1 MGFLGIKFKSK
12 NQAPRKPHVA
22 ADDLVS
28 NSRFRGIYGLCEGEI
43 YGLADGAKSIRL
55 DGTPIVNSS
64 GQPNFAGVNYEFRTG
79 TVQQEYIKGFA
90 SVENEINIGVEL
102 RHDRPFVRQINNAE
116 LSAVR
121 VRLNFNSLRQQH
133 DNGDIT
139 GYAIE
144 YAIDLQVE
152 GGTYQEV
159 LKNTVRGKA
168 SSGFKKSHRIDL
180 PKGKRWTLRVRRIT
194 PNRNSELIADTTTID
209 AITEIIDAKLRY
221 PCTALLGLS
230 YDAKTFNNIAKVAVR
245 LKGSIIR
252 VPSNYNPETRTYNGL
267 WDGAFKKAYSNN
279 PAWVFYD
286 VCTHERYG
294 LGNQLAGMVD
304 KWRLYQIGQYCD
316 ELVDDGKGGKEP
328 RFTVNVYLQK
338 DEEAYR
344 VLQSLASV
352 FRGMNFW
359 DGQNVIVDSDTPKD
373 AVYTFTPAN
382 VVGGEFNYSGTRA
395 RDRHNIA
402 KVAWDNPDND
412 FKTEYEFVKDEAG
425 IAKYGIH
432 QLELNAFGCTSQ
444 GQAQRAGLWAL
455 KSEQLE
461 TRSVTFKTGLQGF
474 IPQVGQV
481 INIADNVFAGRAIS
495 GRIIAVNG
503 KQITLDRPAG
513 KVGDTFTA
521 NHDGIKTAKIILVK
535 NSTITLDKSLDLGTS
550 DVWAIISDDLKLMQ
564 FKVLAVKQN
573 DDSTFEINALQ
584 HEPQKYQA
592 IDSGANI
599 TQATLSV
606 LQATLIEP
614 PSSVTLTSQNR
625 THQGQNMTTLTIA
638 WSQVVGAVAY
648 LVQWRK
654 DDGNW
659 QTLPPVSGQSVDID
673 GVYQGR
679 YLAQVIAVDAFDNQS
694 LAAISPLTP
703 INGKQ
708 GRPPKPTAIS
718 ASGGLF
724 SMAVSW
730 THAKGSED
738 ANYTEVQVS
747 PDGRSNI
754 ATLGQFAYPTNKHEI
769 TGLQGNLTQ
778 FYRARIVDKLGNAS
792 DWTAWASGTT
802 SANAGKLLDMLGG
815 QISQSQLAQSLS
827 TQITKIGTI
836 ETQSNTAKTA
846 ADQLR
851 SALANAQRT
860 LDQASQSINTE
871 RTRISGAIRDIN
883 ALQADKNAKT
893 QELVNLKNTVGGHTT
908 SLRDLLVTTGDLSQR
923 YTQLKTQT
931 DKGAGE
937 ITTIKQ
943 TQSGQATEISTLKA
957 SSNNANTQIQALN
970 QSIANEREARSTA
983 ISGLNSRFDTLA
995 IGGRNLLLAT
1005 SNMTNTH
1012 LWQFNKH
1019 ANQTQTE
1026 LPRTDSTLTL
1036 KSNNQAW
1043 VLYYQGSD
1051 RNAVLADELVGGQT
1065 YILSFEAR
1073 VSTTAEGYI
1082 RAFLRQIYQGGGDN
1096 TNLFFTAKQAGVWER
1111 FSRTFVL
1118 QAKHANH
1125 LFWQFIM
1132 EINSTT
1138 AGQFEFRKLKLER
1151 GTIATDWTPAP
1162 EDTEQ
1167 DFAQTNASMN
1177 TMRETLT
1184 NADKALSQR
1193 IDTMDSEYKAAD
1205 QQTSAKLGQLEKTIS
1220 DKDGSTAQRISQ
1232 LQAEYSALNAR
1243 TDWRIIE
1250 QQTDL
1255 NTLKEQGKYF
1265 IKAANNP
1272 NAPANN
1278 WLYVE
1283 VDVGL
1288 SNKRIKQTVWIDNQA
1303 HQRYIRLW
1311 IESRWSDWEQ
1321 TPSFADVANKAS
1333 QAALTAEQ
1341 NARAAADRAHA
1352 ESLRQL
1358 NSRVDGN
1365 ASRITTV
1372 ERTANDTKQALAVA
1386 QSQLS
1391 ASYTN
1396 LDNKVNNLSI
1406 GGRNLLPN
1414 TRLMGGAW
1422 QVASHDGRT
1431 QKHHD
1436 GEMVRIAGNTQD
1448 WKHLAIYIDKAKA
1461 LEWLGTS
1468 RDFVLSVSI
1477 RRVSQTPNKLISLAL
1492 RKGLTRGFS
1501 DNQLGGNVNPT
1512 NQWTRY
1518 SIKGTITPDD
1528 LQYLYV
1534 RFEWWDDSEYEFK
1547 HPKLEFGTIATD
1559 YTPAP
1564 EDNDALIDE
1573 FKQVQAT
1580 KEGAIAQ
1587 KLSTLQTT
1595 VNGQTASIEQHAQSL
1610 NGLQAQW
1617 TLKMQT
1623 GGVVGGIGLAGNNG
1637 VIDFAINANKFYIAP
1652 PTGGKGDTPF
1662 VVLTS
1667 PQVINGVRVPS
1678 GTYIKSAFIQ
1688 DGSIDIAKINK
1699 ASINSLSAL
1708 SANIGHFKSAQ
1719 SGARLEIKDSVL
1731 LVYDA
1736 NNTLRVRLGLW

>member
-12 NQAPRKPHVA
+12 NQAPRKPHIA

-28 NSRFRGIYGLCEGEI
+28 NSRFKGIYGLCEGEI

-152 GGTYQEV
+152 GGAYQEV

-245 LKGSIIR
+245 LKGAIIR

-294 LGNQLAGMVD
+294 LGNQLASMVD

-495 GRIIAVNG
+495 GRIVAVNG

-521 NHDGIKTAKIILVK
+521 NHDGIKTAKIVLVK
-535 NSTITLDKSLDLGTS
+535 NSTITLDKSLDLAIS

-573 DDSTFEINALQ
+573 DDNIFEINALQ

-625 THQGQNMTTLTIA
+625 THQGQNLTTLTIA
-638 WSQVVGAVAY
+638 WAQVVGAAAY

-679 YLAQVIAVDAFDNQS
+679 YLAQVIAIDAFDNQS

-724 SMAVSW
+724 SMVVSW

-827 TQITKIGTI
+827 TQIAKIGTI

-851 SALANAQRT
+851 SALASAQQT

-893 QELVNLKNTVGGHTT
+893 QELVNLKNTVGGHTM
-908 SLRDLLVTTGDLSQR
+908 SLQDLLVTTGDISQR

-931 DKGAGE
+931 DKSAGE
-937 ITTIKQ
+937 ITAVKQ
-943 TQSGQATEISTLKA
+943 TQAGQATEINTLKA
-957 SSNNANTQIQALN
+957 SSNNANAQIQALN
-970 QSIANEREARSTA
+970 QTIANEKEARSIA

-995 IGGRNLLLAT
+995 IGGRNLLVDSDFKRGKWLFAGHNNQVTHRINNGVLTLGGSLAYWKHAKLTSGTSELNDVLQVGETYTLSVWARSTQGRKYVLISIRNWKDGQFSENIAKREQVGETWQRISVTGVYRQTPHNGQYLDVLLEHGEIGEVEFKQPQLERGSVATDWTPAPEDTEQDFAQTNANMNTLRETLTNADKALSQRIDTMDSEYKAADRQTSAKLGQLEKTVSDKDGATAQRISQLQAEYNALNASKASQAALTAEQNARAEADRAHAESLRQLNSRVDGNASRITTVERTANDTKQALAT
-1005 SNMTNTH
+1005 AHSQLSASYTNLDNKVNNLSIGGRNLLLATGNMTNTH
-1012 LWQFNKH
+1012 LWQFVKD
-1019 ANQTQTE
+1019 ADQTQVE
-1026 LPRTDSTLTL
+1026 LPRTSNTLTI

-1051 RNAVLADELVGGQT
+1051 RNAVLANELLGGET
-1065 YILSFEAR
+1065 YTLSFEAR

-1096 TNLFFTAKQAGVWER
+1096 TNLFFTAKQSGVWER

-1125 LFWQFIM
+1125 LLWQFIM
-1132 EINSTT
+1132 EINSATV
-1138 AGQFEFRKLKLER
+1138 GQFEFRKLKLER
-1151 GTIATDWTPAP
+1151 GTIP
-1162 EDTEQ
+1162 
-1167 DFAQTNASMN
+1167 
-1177 TMRETLT
+1177 
-1184 NADKALSQR
+1184 
-1193 IDTMDSEYKAAD
+1193 
-1205 QQTSAKLGQLEKTIS
+1205 
-1220 DKDGSTAQRISQ
+1220 
-1232 LQAEYSALNAR
+1232 
-1243 TDWRIIE
+1243 
-1250 QQTDL
+1250 
-1255 NTLKEQGKYF
+1255 
-1265 IKAANNP
+1265 
-1272 NAPANN
+1272 
-1278 WLYVE
+1278 
-1283 VDVGL
+1283 
-1288 SNKRIKQTVWIDNQA
+1288 
-1303 HQRYIRLW
+1303 
-1311 IESRWSDWEQ
+1311 
-1321 TPSFADVANKAS
+1321 
-1333 QAALTAEQ
+1333 
-1341 NARAAADRAHA
+1341 
-1352 ESLRQL
+1352 
-1358 NSRVDGN
+1358 
-1365 ASRITTV
+1365 
-1372 ERTANDTKQALAVA
+1372 
-1386 QSQLS
+1386 
-1391 ASYTN
+1391 
-1396 LDNKVNNLSI
+1396 
-1406 GGRNLLPN
+1406 
-1414 TRLMGGAW
+1414 
-1422 QVASHDGRT
+1422 
-1431 QKHHD
+1431 
-1436 GEMVRIAGNTQD
+1436 
-1448 WKHLAIYIDKAKA
+1448 
-1461 LEWLGTS
+1461 
-1468 RDFVLSVSI
+1468 
-1477 RRVSQTPNKLISLAL
+1477 
-1492 RKGLTRGFS
+1492 
-1501 DNQLGGNVNPT
+1501 
-1512 NQWTRY
+1512 
-1518 SIKGTITPDD
+1518 
-1528 LQYLYV
+1528 
-1534 RFEWWDDSEYEFK
+1534 
-1547 HPKLEFGTIATD
+1547 TD

-1573 FKQVQAT
+1573 FRQAQAT
-1580 KEGAIAQ
+1580 KDGAIAQ
-1587 KLSTLQTT
+1587 TVKTLQTT
-1595 VNGQTASIEQHAQSL
+1595 VNGQTASIEQHTQSL

-1652 PTGGKGDTPF
+1652 PTGGKGITPF
-1662 VVLTS
+1662 LVLTS
-1667 PQVINGVRVPS
+1667 PQVINGVRVPA

-1708 SANIGHFKSAQ
+1708 SANIGHFKSAEQ
-1719 SGARLEIKDSVL
+1719 GARLEIKDSVL

>member
-1 MGFLGIKFKSK
+1 MQIKGFKKTAGKERRPI
-12 NQAPRKPHVA
+12 VA
-22 ADDLVS
+22 KDTIANTSMVKIL
-28 NSRFRGIYGLCEGEI
+28 YGLSEGEI

-64 GQPNFAGVNYEFRTG
+64 GQPNFAGVRYEFRSG
-79 TVQQEYIKGFA
+79 TNDQTHIAGFS
-90 SVENEINIGVEL
+90 SVENEINVNVEL
-102 RHDRPFVRQINNAE
+102 RHDRPFVKQIKGAE
-116 LSAVR
+116 LSAFR
-121 VRLNFNSLRQQH
+121 IRLSFGRIAKQES
-133 DNGDIT
+133 NGDI
-139 GYAIE
+139 GAYRID
-144 YAIDLQVE
+144 YAIDVQTE
-152 GGTYQEV
+152 NGAYNEV
-159 LKNTVRGKA
+159 LKTYIHDKTSQGY
-168 SSGFKKSHRIDL
+168 KKSHRIDL
-180 PKGKRWTLRVRRIT
+180 PKGKKWQVRVRRLTENANNDMIG
-194 PNRNSELIADTTTID
+194 DTMHVE

-221 PCTALLGLS
+221 PNTALLGLE
-230 YDAKTFNNIAKVAVR
+230 YDAKTFSNIAKVAAR
-245 LKGSIIR
+245 LKGMIIR
-252 VPSNYNPETRTYNGL
+252 VPSNYNPETREYIGL
-267 WDGAFKKAYSNN
+267 WDGAFKMAYSNN

-286 VCTHERYG
+286 ICTAKRYG
-294 LGNQLAGMVD
+294 LGSRLDGQMVD
-304 KWRLYQIGQYCD
+304 KWSLYRLGQYCD
-316 ELVDDGKGGKEP
+316 EKVSDGKGGQEP
-328 RFTVNVYLQK
+328 RFTCNVYLQNK
-338 DEEAYR
+338 MDAYE
-344 VLQSLASV
+344 VLQNLAGI
-352 FRGMNFW
+352 FRALSYW
-359 DGQNVIVDSDTPKD
+359 DGQKVVVDGDFPKD
-373 AVYTFTPAN
+373 AVYTFARAN
-382 VVGGEFNYSGTRA
+382 VINGHFSYTGTRD
-395 RDRHNIA
+395 RDRHTVA
-402 KVAWDNPDND
+402 KVAWDNPEND
-412 FKTEYEFVKDEAG
+412 FKTEYEIVKNDMA
-425 IAKYGIH
+425 IAKRGIKT
-432 QLELNAFGCTSQ
+432 LDLSAFGCTSQ
-444 GQAQRAGLWAL
+444 GQAQRAGRWAL
-455 KSEQLE
+455 MAESLE
-461 TRSVTFKTGLQGF
+461 TRQVSFSVGLDGF
-474 IPQVGQV
+474 IPQIGDV
-481 INIADNVFAGRAIS
+481 INVSDELFAGRANG
-495 GRIIAVNG
+495 GRIIAING
-503 KQITLDRPAG
+503 KVITVDRTINKTVQA
-513 KVGDTFTA
+513 GDTLVINGTNGKAEYRQVTA
-521 NHDGIKTAKIILVK
+521 INNDKITVIAPFEFASVEH
-535 NSTITLDKSLDLGTS
+535 IWSLDSADLRLMKFRVIRIGQRDEGSFDIT
-550 DVWAIISDDLKLMQ
+550 AIQ
-564 FKVLAVKQN
+564 Y
-573 DDSTFEINALQ
+573 
-584 HEPQKYQA
+584 EPQKYKAVDEDTDVRPTA
-592 IDSGANI
+592 IS
-599 TQATLSV
+599 
-606 LQATLIEP
+606 LIEP
-614 PSSVTLTSQNR
+614 DTIKAPTNVLLSSKQR
-625 THQGQNMTTLTIA
+625 IEQGQTVTTLTIS
-638 WSQVVGAVAY
+638 WGQVAGATSY
-648 LVQWRK
+648 IVQWRK
-654 DDGNW
+654 SDGVW
-659 QTLPPVSGQSVDID
+659 QTVTVGNTSLDID
-673 GVYQGR
+673 GIYAGSYQAR
-679 YLAQVIAVDAFDNQS
+679 VAAVSAFDDASTYTNS
-694 LAAISPLTP
+694 TLTTIS
-703 INGKQ
+703 GKQ

-724 SMAVSW
+724 SMVVSW

-792 DWTAWASGTT
+792 DWTAWVSGTT

-815 QISQSQLAQSLS
+815 QISQNQLAQSLS
-827 TQITKIGTI
+827 AQIAKIGTI

-860 LDQASQSINTE
+860 LDQASQNINTE

-1162 EDTEQ
+1162 EDTKQ

-1177 TMRETLT
+1177 TLRETLT

-1205 QQTSAKLGQLEKTIS
+1205 RQTSAKLGQLEKTIS

-1232 LQAEYSALNAR
+1232 LQAEYNALNAS
-1243 TDWRIIE
+1243 
-1250 QQTDL
+1250 
-1255 NTLKEQGKYF
+1255 
-1265 IKAANNP
+1265 KA
-1272 NAPANN
+1272 
-1278 WLYVE
+1278 
-1283 VDVGL
+1283 
-1288 SNKRIKQTVWIDNQA
+1288 T
-1303 HQRYIRLW
+1303 
-1311 IESRWSDWEQ
+1311 
-1321 TPSFADVANKAS
+1321 

-1372 ERTANDTKQALAVA
+1372 ERTANDTKQALATA
-1386 QSQLS
+1386 HSQLS

-1422 QVASHDGRT
+1422 QVASHNGQT

-1492 RKGLTRGFS
+1492 RKGLTRGFN
-1501 DNQLGGNVNPT
+1501 DNQLGSNVNPT
-1512 NQWTRY
+1512 NQWARY

-1573 FKQVQAT
+1573 FRQAQAT
-1580 KEGAIAQ
+1580 KDGAIAQ
-1587 KLSTLQTT
+1587 TVKTLQTT

-1652 PTGGKGDTPF
+1652 PTGGKGVTPF

-1667 PQVINGVRVPS
+1667 PQMLNGVRVPA

-1719 SGARLEIKDSVL
+1719 TGARLEIKDSVL

>member
-12 NQAPRKPHVA
+12 NQAPRKPHIA

-28 NSRFRGIYGLCEGEI
+28 NSRFKGIYGLCEGEI

-152 GGTYQEV
+152 GGAYQEV

-245 LKGSIIR
+245 LKGAIIR

-294 LGNQLAGMVD
+294 LGNQLASMVD

-495 GRIIAVNG
+495 GRIVAIDG

-521 NHDGIKTAKIILVK
+521 NHYGIKTAKIVLVK
-535 NSTITLDKSLDLGTS
+535 NSTITLDKSLDLAIS

-573 DDSTFEINALQ
+573 DDNIFEINALQ

-625 THQGQNMTTLTIA
+625 THQGQNLTTLTIA
-638 WSQVVGAVAY
+638 WAQVVGAAAY

-679 YLAQVIAVDAFDNQS
+679 YLAQVIAIDAFDNQS

-724 SMAVSW
+724 SMVVSW

-827 TQITKIGTI
+827 TQIAKIGTI

-851 SALANAQRT
+851 SALASAQQT

-893 QELVNLKNTVGGHTT
+893 QELVNLKNTVGGHTM
-908 SLRDLLVTTGDLSQR
+908 SLQDLLVTTGDISQR

-931 DKGAGE
+931 DKSAGE
-937 ITTIKQ
+937 ITAVKQ
-943 TQSGQATEISTLKA
+943 TQAGQATEINTLKA
-957 SSNNANTQIQALN
+957 SSNNANAQIQALN
-970 QSIANEREARSTA
+970 QTIANEKEARSIA

-995 IGGRNLLLAT
+995 IGGRNLLVDSDFKRGKWLFAGHNNQVTHRINNGVLTLGGSLAYWKHAKLTSGTSELNDVLQVGETYTLSVWARSTQGRKYVLISIRNWKDGQFSENIAKREQVGETWQRISVTGVYRQTPHNGQYLDVLLEHGEIGEVEFKQPQLERGSVATDWTPAPEDTEQDFAQTNANMNTLRETLTNADKALSQRIDTMDSEYKAADRQTSAKLGQLEKTVSDKDGATAQRISQLQAEYNALNASKASQAALTAEQNARAEADRAHAESLRQLNSRVDGNASRITTVERTANDTKQALAT
-1005 SNMTNTH
+1005 AHSQLSASYTNLDNKVNNLSIGGRNLLLATGNMTNTH
-1012 LWQFNKH
+1012 LWQFVKD
-1019 ANQTQTE
+1019 ADQTQVE
-1026 LPRTDSTLTL
+1026 LPRTSNTLTI

-1051 RNAVLADELVGGQT
+1051 RNAVLANELLGGET
-1065 YILSFEAR
+1065 YTLSFEAR

-1096 TNLFFTAKQAGVWER
+1096 TNLFFTAKQSGVWER

-1125 LFWQFIM
+1125 LLWQFIM
-1132 EINSTT
+1132 EINSATV
-1138 AGQFEFRKLKLER
+1138 GQFEFRKLKLER
-1151 GTIATDWTPAP
+1151 GTIP
-1162 EDTEQ
+1162 
-1167 DFAQTNASMN
+1167 
-1177 TMRETLT
+1177 
-1184 NADKALSQR
+1184 
-1193 IDTMDSEYKAAD
+1193 
-1205 QQTSAKLGQLEKTIS
+1205 
-1220 DKDGSTAQRISQ
+1220 
-1232 LQAEYSALNAR
+1232 
-1243 TDWRIIE
+1243 
-1250 QQTDL
+1250 
-1255 NTLKEQGKYF
+1255 
-1265 IKAANNP
+1265 
-1272 NAPANN
+1272 
-1278 WLYVE
+1278 
-1283 VDVGL
+1283 
-1288 SNKRIKQTVWIDNQA
+1288 
-1303 HQRYIRLW
+1303 
-1311 IESRWSDWEQ
+1311 
-1321 TPSFADVANKAS
+1321 
-1333 QAALTAEQ
+1333 
-1341 NARAAADRAHA
+1341 
-1352 ESLRQL
+1352 
-1358 NSRVDGN
+1358 
-1365 ASRITTV
+1365 
-1372 ERTANDTKQALAVA
+1372 
-1386 QSQLS
+1386 
-1391 ASYTN
+1391 
-1396 LDNKVNNLSI
+1396 
-1406 GGRNLLPN
+1406 
-1414 TRLMGGAW
+1414 
-1422 QVASHDGRT
+1422 
-1431 QKHHD
+1431 
-1436 GEMVRIAGNTQD
+1436 
-1448 WKHLAIYIDKAKA
+1448 
-1461 LEWLGTS
+1461 
-1468 RDFVLSVSI
+1468 
-1477 RRVSQTPNKLISLAL
+1477 
-1492 RKGLTRGFS
+1492 
-1501 DNQLGGNVNPT
+1501 
-1512 NQWTRY
+1512 
-1518 SIKGTITPDD
+1518 
-1528 LQYLYV
+1528 
-1534 RFEWWDDSEYEFK
+1534 
-1547 HPKLEFGTIATD
+1547 TD

-1573 FKQVQAT
+1573 FRQAQAT
-1580 KEGAIAQ
+1580 KDGAIAQ
-1587 KLSTLQTT
+1587 TVKTLQTT
-1595 VNGQTASIEQHAQSL
+1595 VNGQTASIEQHTQSL

-1637 VIDFAINANKFYIAP
+1637 VIDFAVNANKFYIAP
-1652 PTGGKGDTPF
+1652 PTGGKGITPF

-1667 PQVINGVRVPS
+1667 PQILNGVRVPA
-1678 GTYIKSAFIQ
+1678 GTYIRSAFIQ

-1719 SGARLEIKDSVL
+1719 TGARLEIKDSVL

>member
-152 GGTYQEV
+152 GGAYQEV

-194 PNRNSELIADTTTID
+194 PNRNSELIADTTTVD

-495 GRIIAVNG
+495 GRIVAIDG

-521 NHDGIKTAKIILVK
+521 NHDGIKTAKIVLVK
-535 NSTITLDKSLDLGTS
+535 NSTITLDKSLDLATS

-573 DDSTFEINALQ
+573 DDNVFEINALQ

-625 THQGQNMTTLTIA
+625 THQGQNLTTLTIA
-638 WSQVVGAVAY
+638 WAQVVGAVAY

-694 LAAISPLTP
+694 LATISPLTP

-708 GRPPKPTAIS
+708 GRPPKPTAIN

-724 SMAVSW
+724 SMVVSW

-738 ANYTEVQVS
+738 ANYTEIQVS

-754 ATLGQFAYPTNKHEI
+754 AMLGQFAYPTNKHEI

-792 DWTAWASGTT
+792 DWTAWTSGTT

-827 TQITKIGTI
+827 TQIAKIGAI

-893 QELVNLKNTVGGHTT
+893 QELANLKNTVGGHTT
-908 SLRDLLVTTGDLSQR
+908 SLQDLLVTTGDISQR

-970 QSIANEREARSTA
+970 QTIANEREARSIA

-995 IGGRNLLLAT
+995 IGGRNLLVDSDFKRGKWLFAGHNNQVTHRINNGVLTLGGSLAY
-1005 SNMTNTH
+1005 
-1012 LWQFNKH
+1012 WKH
-1019 ANQTQTE
+1019 AK
-1026 LPRTDSTLTL
+1026 LI
-1036 KSNNQAW
+1036 
-1043 VLYYQGSD
+1043 
-1051 RNAVLADELVGGQT
+1051 GG
-1065 YILSFEAR
+1065 
-1073 VSTTAEGYI
+1073 VSG
-1082 RAFLRQIYQGGGDN
+1082 LND
-1096 TNLFFTAKQAGVWER
+1096 
-1111 FSRTFVL
+1111 VL
-1118 QAKHANH
+1118 QIGKTYTFSVWAR
-1125 LFWQFIM
+1125 
-1132 EINSTT
+1132 STQGRKYVLISIRNWKD
-1138 AGQFEFRKLKLER
+1138 GQFSENIAKREQVGETWQRISVTGVYRQTPHNGQYLDVLLEHGEIGEVEFKQPKLEV
-1151 GTIATDWTPAP
+1151 GNVATDWTPAP

-1167 DFAQTNASMN
+1167 DFAQTNANMN

-1205 QQTSAKLGQLEKTIS
+1205 RQTSAKLGQLEKTVS
-1220 DKDGSTAQRISQ
+1220 DKDGATAQRISQ

-1255 NTLKEQGKYF
+1255 NALKEQGKYF

-1321 TPSFADVANKAS
+1321 TPSSADVANKAS

-1372 ERTANDTKQALAVA
+1372 ERTANDTKQALATA

-1422 QVASHDGRT
+1422 QVASHNGQT

-1436 GEMVRIAGNTQD
+1436 GEVVRIAGNTQD

-1492 RKGLTRGFS
+1492 RKGLTRGFN
-1501 DNQLGGNVNPT
+1501 DNQLGSNVNPT
-1512 NQWTRY
+1512 NQWARY

-1580 KEGAIAQ
+1580 KDGAIAQ

-1623 GGVVGGIGLAGNNG
+1623 GGVVGGIGLAGDKG
-1637 VIDFAINANKFYIAP
+1637 VIDFAVNANKFYIAP
-1652 PTGGKGDTPF
+1652 PTGGKGVTPF

-1667 PQVINGVRVPS
+1667 PQMVNGVRVPA

-1719 SGARLEIKDSVL
+1719 TGARLEIKDSVL

-1736 NNTLRVRLGLW
+1736 NNRLRVRLGVW

>member
-28 NSRFRGIYGLCEGEI
+28 NSRFRGIYGLCEGEV

-64 GQPNFAGVNYEFRTG
+64 GQPNFAGVRYEFRTG

-152 GGTYQEV
+152 GGAYQEV

-344 VLQSLASV
+344 VLQSLVSV

-495 GRIIAVNG
+495 GRIVAVNG
-503 KQITLDRPAG
+503 KQVTLDRPTG

-521 NHDGIKTAKIILVK
+521 NHDGIKTAKIVLVK
-535 NSTITLDKSLDLGTS
+535 NSTITLDKSLDLAIS

-573 DDSTFEINALQ
+573 DDNIFEINALQ

-625 THQGQNMTTLTIA
+625 THQGQNLTTLTIA

-679 YLAQVIAVDAFDNQS
+679 YLAQVIAIDAFDNQS
-694 LAAISPLTP
+694 LAAISPLTA

-708 GRPPKPTAIS
+708 GRPPKPTAIN

-724 SMAVSW
+724 SMVVSW

-802 SANAGKLLDMLGG
+802 SANAVKLLDMLGG

-827 TQITKIGTI
+827 TQIAKIGAI

-851 SALANAQRT
+851 SALASTQRT
-860 LDQASQSINTE
+860 LDQTSQSINTE

-893 QELVNLKNTVGGHTT
+893 QELANLKNTVGGHTT

-943 TQSGQATEISTLKA
+943 TQAGQATEINTLKA
-957 SSNNANTQIQALN
+957 SSNNANAQIQALN
-970 QSIANEREARSTA
+970 QTIANEREARSIA

-995 IGGRNLLLAT
+995 IGGRNLLRNSRPNINNDVYGHSFDITQAPDFGQDVIVTLWGELGADRTEWGVFNTFGYGELAT
-1005 SNMTNTH
+1005 
-1012 LWQFNKH
+1012 LKKVADGVYQAKFKWQNH
-1019 ANQTQTE
+1019 TYT
-1026 LPRTDSTLTL
+1026 
-1036 KSNNQAW
+1036 
-1043 VLYYQGSD
+1043 GD
-1051 RNAVLADELVGGQT
+1051 RA
-1065 YILSFEAR
+1065 
-1073 VSTTAEGYI
+1073 
-1082 RAFLRQIYQGGGDN
+1082 
-1096 TNLFFTAKQAGVWER
+1096 TNLRLNVYAYPNAGKSVNR
-1111 FSRTFVL
+1111 IDKIKF
-1118 QAKHANH
+1118 
-1125 LFWQFIM
+1125 
-1132 EINSTT
+1132 EIGS
-1138 AGQFEFRKLKLER
+1138 
-1151 GTIATDWTPAP
+1151 IPTDWTPAP

-1167 DFAQTNASMN
+1167 DFAQTNANMN
-1177 TMRETLT
+1177 TLRETLT
-1184 NADKALSQR
+1184 NADKALSRR

-1205 QQTSAKLGQLEKTIS
+1205 RQTSAKLGQLEKTVS

-1232 LQAEYSALNAR
+1232 LQAEYNALNA
-1243 TDWRIIE
+1243 
-1250 QQTDL
+1250 
-1255 NTLKEQGKYF
+1255 
-1265 IKAANNP
+1265 
-1272 NAPANN
+1272 
-1278 WLYVE
+1278 
-1283 VDVGL
+1283 
-1288 SNKRIKQTVWIDNQA
+1288 S
-1303 HQRYIRLW
+1303 
-1311 IESRWSDWEQ
+1311 
-1321 TPSFADVANKAS
+1321 KAS

-1372 ERTANDTKQALAVA
+1372 ERTANDTKQALATA
-1386 QSQLS
+1386 HSQLS

-1422 QVASHDGRT
+1422 QVASHNGQT

-1492 RKGLTRGFS
+1492 RKGLTRGFN
-1501 DNQLGGNVNPT
+1501 DNQLGSNVNPT
-1512 NQWTRY
+1512 NQWARY

-1573 FKQVQAT
+1573 FRQAQAT
-1580 KEGAIAQ
+1580 KDGAIAQ
-1587 KLSTLQTT
+1587 TVKTLQTT

-1652 PTGGKGDTPF
+1652 PTGGKGVTPF

-1667 PQVINGVRVPS
+1667 PQVINGVRVPA

-1719 SGARLEIKDSVL
+1719 TGARLEIKDSVL

>member
-1 MGFLGIKFKSK
+1 MQIKGFKKTAGKERRPI
-12 NQAPRKPHVA
+12 VA
-22 ADDLVS
+22 KDTIANTSMVRIL
-28 NSRFRGIYGLCEGEI
+28 YGLSEGEV

-64 GQPNFAGVNYEFRTG
+64 GQPNFAGVRYEFRSG
-79 TVQQEYIKGFA
+79 TNDQTHIAGFS
-90 SVENEINIGVEL
+90 SVENEINVNVEL
-102 RHDRPFVRQINNAE
+102 RHDRPFVKQIKGAE
-116 LSAVR
+116 LSAFR
-121 VRLNFNSLRQQH
+121 IRLSFGRIAKQES
-133 DNGDIT
+133 NGDI
-139 GYAIE
+139 GAYRID
-144 YAIDLQVE
+144 YAIDVQTE
-152 GGTYQEV
+152 NGAYNEV
-159 LKNTVRGKA
+159 LKTYIHDKTSQGY
-168 SSGFKKSHRIDL
+168 KKSHRIDL
-180 PKGKRWTLRVRRIT
+180 PKGKKWQVRVRRLTENANNDMIG
-194 PNRNSELIADTTTID
+194 DTMHVE

-221 PCTALLGLS
+221 PNTALLGLE
-230 YDAKTFNNIAKVAVR
+230 YDAKTFSNIAKVAAR
-245 LKGSIIR
+245 LKGMIIR
-252 VPSNYNPETRTYNGL
+252 VPSNYNPETREYIGL
-267 WDGAFKKAYSNN
+267 WDGAFKMAYSNN

-286 VCTHERYG
+286 ICTAKRYG
-294 LGNQLAGMVD
+294 LGSRLDGQMVD
-304 KWRLYQIGQYCD
+304 KWSLYRLGQYCD
-316 ELVDDGKGGKEP
+316 EKVSDGKGGQEP
-328 RFTVNVYLQK
+328 RFTCNVYLQNK
-338 DEEAYR
+338 MDAYE
-344 VLQSLASV
+344 VLQNLAGI
-352 FRGMNFW
+352 FRALSYW
-359 DGQNVIVDSDTPKD
+359 DGQKVVVDGDFPKD
-373 AVYTFTPAN
+373 AVYTFARAN
-382 VVGGEFNYSGTRA
+382 VINGHFSYTGTRD
-395 RDRHNIA
+395 RDRHTVA
-402 KVAWDNPDND
+402 KVAWDNPEND
-412 FKTEYEFVKDEAG
+412 FKTEYEIVKNDMA
-425 IAKYGIH
+425 IAKRGIKT
-432 QLELNAFGCTSQ
+432 LDLSAFGCTSQ
-444 GQAQRAGLWAL
+444 GQAQRAGRWTLMAE
-455 KSEQLE
+455 SLE
-461 TRSVTFKTGLQGF
+461 TRQVSFSVGLDGF
-474 IPQVGQV
+474 IPQIGDV
-481 INIADNVFAGRAIS
+481 INVSDELFAGRANG
-495 GRIIAVNG
+495 GRIIAING
-503 KQITLDRPAG
+503 KVITVDRTINKTVQA
-513 KVGDTFTA
+513 GDTLVINGTNGKAEYRQVTA
-521 NHDGIKTAKIILVK
+521 INNDKITVIAPFEFASVEH
-535 NSTITLDKSLDLGTS
+535 IWSLDSADLRLMKFRVIRIGQRDEGSFDIT
-550 DVWAIISDDLKLMQ
+550 AIQ
-564 FKVLAVKQN
+564 Y
-573 DDSTFEINALQ
+573 
-584 HEPQKYQA
+584 EPQKYKAVDEDTDVRPTA
-592 IDSGANI
+592 IS
-599 TQATLSV
+599 
-606 LQATLIEP
+606 LIEP
-614 PSSVTLTSQNR
+614 DTIKAPTNILLSSKQR
-625 THQGQNMTTLTIA
+625 IEQGQTVTTLTIS
-638 WSQVVGAVAY
+638 WGQVAGATSY
-648 LVQWRK
+648 IVQWRK
-654 DDGNW
+654 SDGVW
-659 QTLPPVSGQSVDID
+659 QTVTVGNTSLDIEGIYAGSYQARVAAVS
-673 GVYQGR
+673 
-679 YLAQVIAVDAFDNQS
+679 AFDDASTYTNS
-694 LAAISPLTP
+694 ALTTIS
-703 INGKQ
+703 GKQ

-724 SMAVSW
+724 SMVVSW

-778 FYRARIVDKLGNAS
+778 FYRARIVDKLGNTS

-827 TQITKIGTI
+827 TQIAKIGTI

-851 SALANAQRT
+851 SALASAQQT

-893 QELVNLKNTVGGHTT
+893 QELVNLKNTVGGHTM
-908 SLRDLLVTTGDLSQR
+908 SLQDLLVTTGDISQR

-931 DKGAGE
+931 DKSAGE
-937 ITTIKQ
+937 ITAVKQ
-943 TQSGQATEISTLKA
+943 TQAGQATEINTLKA
-957 SSNNANTQIQALN
+957 SSNNANAQIQALN
-970 QSIANEREARSTA
+970 QTIANEKEARSIA

-995 IGGRNLLLAT
+995 IGGRNLLVDSDFKRGKWLFAGHNNQVTHRINNGVLTLGGSLAY
-1005 SNMTNTH
+1005 
-1012 LWQFNKH
+1012 WKH
-1019 ANQTQTE
+1019 AKLTSGTSE
-1026 LPRTDSTLTL
+1026 LND
-1036 KSNNQAW
+1036 
-1043 VLYYQGSD
+1043 
-1051 RNAVLADELVGGQT
+1051 
-1065 YILSFEAR
+1065 
-1073 VSTTAEGYI
+1073 
-1082 RAFLRQIYQGGGDN
+1082 
-1096 TNLFFTAKQAGVWER
+1096 
-1111 FSRTFVL
+1111 VL
-1118 QAKHANH
+1118 QVGETYTLSVWAR
-1125 LFWQFIM
+1125 
-1132 EINSTT
+1132 STQGRKYVLISIRNWKD
-1138 AGQFEFRKLKLER
+1138 GQFSENIAKREQVGETWQRISVTGVYRQTPHNGQYLDVLLEHGEIGEVEFKQPQLER
-1151 GTIATDWTPAP
+1151 GSVATDWTPAP

-1167 DFAQTNASMN
+1167 DFAQTNANMN
-1177 TMRETLT
+1177 TLRETLT

-1205 QQTSAKLGQLEKTIS
+1205 RQTSAKLGQLEKTVS
-1220 DKDGSTAQRISQ
+1220 DKDGATAQRISQ
-1232 LQAEYSALNAR
+1232 LQAEYNALNA
-1243 TDWRIIE
+1243 
-1250 QQTDL
+1250 
-1255 NTLKEQGKYF
+1255 
-1265 IKAANNP
+1265 
-1272 NAPANN
+1272 
-1278 WLYVE
+1278 
-1283 VDVGL
+1283 
-1288 SNKRIKQTVWIDNQA
+1288 S
-1303 HQRYIRLW
+1303 
-1311 IESRWSDWEQ
+1311 
-1321 TPSFADVANKAS
+1321 KAS

-1341 NARAAADRAHA
+1341 NARAEADRAHA

-1372 ERTANDTKQALAVA
+1372 ERTANDTKQALATA
-1386 QSQLS
+1386 HSQLS

-1436 GEMVRIAGNTQD
+1436 GEVVRIAGNTQD

-1492 RKGLTRGFS
+1492 RKGLTRGFN

-1573 FKQVQAT
+1573 FRQAQAT
-1580 KEGAIAQ
+1580 KDGAIAQ
-1587 KLSTLQTT
+1587 TVKTLQTT

-1652 PTGGKGDTPF
+1652 PTGGKGVTPF

-1667 PQVINGVRVPS
+1667 PQVINGVRVPA

-1708 SANIGHFKSAQ
+1708 SANIGHFKSAEY
-1719 SGARLEIKDSVL
+1719 GARLEIKDSVL

-1736 NNTLRVRLGLW
+1736 NNRLRVRLGVW

>member
-43 YGLADGAKSIRL
+43 YGLVDGAKSIRL

-79 TVQQEYIKGFA
+79 TIQQEYIKGFA

-152 GGTYQEV
+152 GGAYQEV

-294 LGNQLAGMVD
+294 LGNQLASMVD

-495 GRIIAVNG
+495 GRIVAIDG

-521 NHDGIKTAKIILVK
+521 NHDGIKTAKIVLVK
-535 NSTITLDKSLDLGTS
+535 NSTITLDKSLDLATS

-573 DDSTFEINALQ
+573 DDNIFEINALQ

-625 THQGQNMTTLTIA
+625 THQGQNLTTLTIA
-638 WSQVVGAVAY
+638 WAQVVGAAAY

-679 YLAQVIAVDAFDNQS
+679 YLAQVIAIDAFDNQS
-694 LAAISPLTP
+694 LAAISPLTS

-724 SMAVSW
+724 SMVVSW

-738 ANYTEVQVS
+738 ANYTEIQVS

-778 FYRARIVDKLGNAS
+778 FYRARIVDKLGNQS
-792 DWTAWASGTT
+792 EWTAWASGTT
-802 SANAGKLLDMLGG
+802 SANAGKLLDMLNG
-815 QISQSQLAQSLS
+815 QIGQSQLAQSLS
-827 TQITKIGTI
+827 TQIAKIGTI

-860 LDQASQSINTE
+860 LDQASQNINIE

-893 QELVNLKNTVGGHTT
+893 QELANLKNTVGGHTT
-908 SLRDLLVTTGDLSQR
+908 SLQDLLVTTGDISQR

-931 DKGAGE
+931 DKSAGE
-937 ITTIKQ
+937 ITAVKQ
-943 TQSGQATEISTLKA
+943 TQSGQATEINTLKA

-970 QSIANEREARSTA
+970 QSIANEKEARSIA

-995 IGGRNLLLAT
+995 IGGRNLILNSRITRDGYHAGSSPT
-1005 SNMTNTH
+1005 MTVSGDVAGARILTLSVDIEIKANPNTTYAVANRAGISTRIVYTDGTTEWFE
-1012 LWQFNKH
+1012 LWQFV
-1019 ANQTQTE
+1019 ANYKGRMSE
-1026 LPRTDSTLTL
+1026 
-1036 KSNNQAW
+1036 
-1043 VLYYQGSD
+1043 
-1051 RNAVLADELVGGQT
+1051 
-1065 YILSFEAR
+1065 
-1073 VSTTAEGYI
+1073 
-1082 RAFLRQIYQGGGDN
+1082 
-1096 TNLFFTAKQAGVWER
+1096 
-1111 FSRTFVL
+1111 TFVVPPNKTVARFDACDL
-1118 QAKHANH
+1118 QTRLRATKVVVKNP
-1125 LFWQFIM
+1125 
-1132 EINSTT
+1132 
-1138 AGQFEFRKLKLER
+1138 KLER
-1151 GTIATDWTPAP
+1151 GSVATDWTPAP

-1167 DFAQTNASMN
+1167 DFAQTNANMN

-1205 QQTSAKLGQLEKTIS
+1205 RQTSAKLGQLEKTVS

-1232 LQAEYSALNAR
+1232 LQAEYNALNAS
-1243 TDWRIIE
+1243 
-1250 QQTDL
+1250 
-1255 NTLKEQGKYF
+1255 
-1265 IKAANNP
+1265 KA
-1272 NAPANN
+1272 
-1278 WLYVE
+1278 
-1283 VDVGL
+1283 
-1288 SNKRIKQTVWIDNQA
+1288 T
-1303 HQRYIRLW
+1303 
-1311 IESRWSDWEQ
+1311 
-1321 TPSFADVANKAS
+1321 

-1372 ERTANDTKQALAVA
+1372 ERTANDTKQALATA
-1386 QSQLS
+1386 HSQLS

-1422 QVASHDGRT
+1422 QVASHNGQT

-1436 GEMVRIAGNTQD
+1436 GEVVRIAGNTQD

-1492 RKGLTRGFS
+1492 RKGLTRGFN
-1501 DNQLGGNVNPT
+1501 DNQLGSNVNPT
-1512 NQWTRY
+1512 NQWARY

-1573 FKQVQAT
+1573 FKQVQAN
-1580 KEGAIAQ
+1580 KDGATAQ

-1595 VNGQTASIEQHAQSL
+1595 VNGQTASIEQHTQGL

-1652 PTGGKGDTPF
+1652 PTGGKGVTPF

-1667 PQVINGVRVPS
+1667 PQMLNGVRVPA

-1719 SGARLEIKDSVL
+1719 TGARLEIKDSVL

>member
-12 NQAPRKPHVA
+12 NQAPRKPHIA

-28 NSRFRGIYGLCEGEI
+28 NSRFKGIYGLCEGEV

-64 GQPNFAGVNYEFRTG
+64 GQPNFAGVRYEFRTG

-152 GGTYQEV
+152 GGAYQEV

-294 LGNQLAGMVD
+294 LGNQLASMVD

-495 GRIIAVNG
+495 GRIVAING

-521 NHDGIKTAKIILVK
+521 NHDGIKTAKIVLVK
-535 NSTITLDKSLDLGTS
+535 NSTITLDKSLDLATS

-573 DDSTFEINALQ
+573 DDNVFEINALQ

-638 WSQVVGAVAY
+638 WAQVVGAVAY

-679 YLAQVIAVDAFDNQS
+679 YLAQVIAIDAFDNQS
-694 LAAISPLTP
+694 LAAISPLTA

-724 SMAVSW
+724 SMVVSW

-802 SANAGKLLDMLGG
+802 SANAGKLLDMLNG
-815 QISQSQLAQSLS
+815 QIGQSQLAQSLS
-827 TQITKIGTI
+827 TQIAKIGTI

-851 SALANAQRT
+851 SAFANAQRT

-893 QELVNLKNTVGGHTT
+893 QELANLKNTVGGHTT
-908 SLRDLLVTTGDLSQR
+908 SLRDLLVTTGDISQR

-931 DKGAGE
+931 DKSSGE
-937 ITTIKQ
+937 ITAVKQ
-943 TQSGQATEISTLKA
+943 TQAGQATEIKTLKA
-957 SSNNANTQIQALN
+957 SSNNANAQIQALN
-970 QSIANEREARSTA
+970 QTIANEKEARSIA

-995 IGGRNLLLAT
+995 IGGRNLLRNSRPNINNDVYGHSFDITQAPNFGQDVIVTLWGELGADRTEWGVFNTFGYGELAT
-1005 SNMTNTH
+1005 
-1012 LWQFNKH
+1012 
-1019 ANQTQTE
+1019 
-1026 LPRTDSTLTL
+1026 L
-1036 KSNNQAW
+1036 KKI
-1043 VLYYQGSD
+1043 
-1051 RNAVLADELVGGQT
+1051 AD
-1065 YILSFEAR
+1065 
-1073 VSTTAEGYI
+1073 
-1082 RAFLRQIYQGGGDN
+1082 
-1096 TNLFFTAKQAGVWER
+1096 GVY
-1111 FSRTFVL
+1111 
-1118 QAKHANH
+1118 QAKFKWANH
-1125 LFWQFIM
+1125 TYTGDRTTNRSLNVYAYPNTGKSINRIDKIKF
-1132 EINSTT
+1132 EIGS
-1138 AGQFEFRKLKLER
+1138 
-1151 GTIATDWTPAP
+1151 IPTDWTPAP

-1167 DFAQTNASMN
+1167 DFAQTNANMN
-1177 TMRETLT
+1177 TMRETLS

-1205 QQTSAKLGQLEKTIS
+1205 RQTSAKLGQLEKTIS

-1232 LQAEYSALNAR
+1232 LQAEYNALNAR

-1250 QQTDL
+1250 RQTDL
-1255 NTLKEQGKYF
+1255 NALKEQGKYF
-1265 IKAANNP
+1265 VKAANNP
-1272 NAPANN
+1272 NAPTTN
-1278 WLYVE
+1278 WIYVT
-1283 VDVGL
+1283 VDYAF
-1288 SNKRIKQTVWIDNQA
+1288 NRRIKQEVWADNYA
-1303 HQRYIRLW
+1303 HQRYVRLW
-1311 IESRWSDWEQ
+1311 MDNRWSDWEQ
-1321 TPSFADVANKAS
+1321 TPSNADVANKAS

-1341 NARAAADRAHA
+1341 NARAEADRAHA

-1372 ERTANDTKQALAVA
+1372 ERTANDTKQALATA
-1386 QSQLS
+1386 HSQLS

-1422 QVASHDGRT
+1422 QVASHNGQT

-1492 RKGLTRGFS
+1492 RKGLTRGFN
-1501 DNQLGGNVNPT
+1501 DNQLGSNVNPT
-1512 NQWTRY
+1512 NQWARY

-1573 FKQVQAT
+1573 FRQAQAT
-1580 KEGAIAQ
+1580 KDGAIAQ
-1587 KLSTLQTT
+1587 TVKTLQTT

-1652 PTGGKGDTPF
+1652 PTGGKGVTPF

-1667 PQVINGVRVPS
+1667 PQVINGVRVPA

-1719 SGARLEIKDSVL
+1719 TGARLEIKDSVL

>member
-152 GGTYQEV
+152 GGAYQEV

-194 PNRNSELIADTTTID
+194 PNRNSELIADTTTVD

-294 LGNQLAGMVD
+294 LGNQLAGIVD

-316 ELVDDGKGGKEP
+316 ELVDNGKGGKEP

-521 NHDGIKTAKIILVK
+521 NHDGIKTAKIILAK
-535 NSTITLDKSLDLGTS
+535 NSTITLDKSLDLAIS

-573 DDSTFEINALQ
+573 DDNVFEINALQ

-625 THQGQNMTTLTIA
+625 TYQGQNMTTLTIA

-679 YLAQVIAVDAFDNQS
+679 YLAQVIAIDAFDNQS

-724 SMAVSW
+724 SMVVSW

-778 FYRARIVDKLGNAS
+778 FYRARIVDKLGNQS
-792 DWTAWASGTT
+792 EWTAWTSGTT

-827 TQITKIGTI
+827 TQIAKIGAI

-851 SALANAQRT
+851 SALASTQRT

-943 TQSGQATEISTLKA
+943 TQAGQATEINTLKA
-957 SSNNANTQIQALN
+957 SSNNANAQIQALN
-970 QSIANEREARSTA
+970 QTIANEKEARSIA

-995 IGGRNLLLAT
+995 IGGRNLLRNSRPNINNDVYGHSFDITQAPNFGQDVIVTLWGELGADRTEWGVFNTFGYGELAT
-1005 SNMTNTH
+1005 
-1012 LWQFNKH
+1012 
-1019 ANQTQTE
+1019 
-1026 LPRTDSTLTL
+1026 L
-1036 KSNNQAW
+1036 KK
-1043 VLYYQGSD
+1043 V
-1051 RNAVLADELVGGQT
+1051 AD
-1065 YILSFEAR
+1065 
-1073 VSTTAEGYI
+1073 
-1082 RAFLRQIYQGGGDN
+1082 
-1096 TNLFFTAKQAGVWER
+1096 GVY
-1111 FSRTFVL
+1111 
-1118 QAKHANH
+1118 QAKFKWANH
-1125 LFWQFIM
+1125 TYTGDRTTNRSLNVYAYPNTGKSINRIDKIKF
-1132 EINSTT
+1132 EIGS
-1138 AGQFEFRKLKLER
+1138 
-1151 GTIATDWTPAP
+1151 IPTDWTPAP

-1167 DFAQTNASMN
+1167 DFAQTNANMN
-1177 TMRETLT
+1177 TMRETLS

-1205 QQTSAKLGQLEKTIS
+1205 RQTSAKLGQLEKTIS

-1232 LQAEYSALNAR
+1232 LQAEYNALNAR

-1250 QQTDL
+1250 RQTDL
-1255 NTLKEQGKYF
+1255 NALKEQGKYF
-1265 IKAANNP
+1265 VKAANNP
-1272 NAPANN
+1272 NAPTTN
-1278 WLYVE
+1278 WIYVT
-1283 VDVGL
+1283 VDYAF
-1288 SNKRIKQTVWIDNQA
+1288 NRRIKQEVWADNYA
-1303 HQRYIRLW
+1303 HQRYVRLW
-1311 IESRWSDWEQ
+1311 MDNRWSDWEQ
-1321 TPSFADVANKAS
+1321 TPSNADVANKAS

-1341 NARAAADRAHA
+1341 NARAEADRAHA

-1372 ERTANDTKQALAVA
+1372 ERTANDTKQALATA
-1386 QSQLS
+1386 HSQLS

-1406 GGRNLLPN
+1406 GGRNLLRNSRPNINNDVYGHSFDITQAPNFGQDVIVTLWGELGADRTEWGVFNTFGYGELATLKKVADGVYQAKFKWANHTYTGDRTTNRSLNVYAYPN
-1414 TRLMGGAW
+1414 TGKSINR
-1422 QVASHDGRT
+1422 
-1431 QKHHD
+1431 
-1436 GEMVRIAGNTQD
+1436 
-1448 WKHLAIYIDKAKA
+1448 IDKIKF
-1461 LEWLGTS
+1461 EIG
-1468 RDFVLSVSI
+1468 SV
-1477 RRVSQTPNKLISLAL
+1477 
-1492 RKGLTRGFS
+1492 
-1501 DNQLGGNVNPT
+1501 
-1512 NQWTRY
+1512 
-1518 SIKGTITPDD
+1518 
-1528 LQYLYV
+1528 
-1534 RFEWWDDSEYEFK
+1534 
-1547 HPKLEFGTIATD
+1547 ATD
-1559 YTPAP
+1559 WTLAP

-1580 KEGAIAQ
+1580 KDGATAQ

-1595 VNGQTASIEQHAQSL
+1595 VNGQTASIEQHTQSL

-1652 PTGGKGDTPF
+1652 PTGGKGVMPF

-1667 PQVINGVRVPS
+1667 PQMLNGVRVPA

-1736 NNTLRVRLGLW
+1736 NNRLRVRLGVW

>member
-152 GGTYQEV
+152 GGAYQEV

-209 AITEIIDAKLRY
+209 AIAEIIDAKLRY

-495 GRIIAVNG
+495 GRIVAVNG
-503 KQITLDRPAG
+503 KQITLDRPTG

-521 NHDGIKTAKIILVK
+521 NHDGIKTAKIVLVK
-535 NSTITLDKSLDLGTS
+535 NSTITLDKSLDLAIS

-573 DDSTFEINALQ
+573 DDNVFEINALQ

-625 THQGQNMTTLTIA
+625 THQGQNLTTLTIA

-708 GRPPKPTAIS
+708 GRPPKPTAIN

-724 SMAVSW
+724 SMVVSW

-827 TQITKIGTI
+827 TQIAKIGTI

-860 LDQASQSINTE
+860 LDQASQNINTE

-883 ALQADKNAKT
+883 TLQSDKNAKT
-893 QELVNLKNTVGGHTT
+893 QELANLKNTVGGHTT

-931 DKGAGE
+931 DKSAGE
-937 ITTIKQ
+937 ITAIKQ
-943 TQSGQATEISTLKA
+943 TQAGQATEINTLKA
-957 SSNNANTQIQALN
+957 SSNNANAQIQALN
-970 QSIANEREARSTA
+970 QTIANEKEARSIA

-995 IGGRNLLLAT
+995 IGGRNLLVDSDFKRGKWLFAGH
-1005 SNMTNTH
+1005 NNQVTH
-1012 LWQFNKH
+1012 HISDGVLTLGGNIAFWKH
-1019 ANQTQTE
+1019 AK
-1026 LPRTDSTLTL
+1026 LTSGASGL
-1036 KSNNQAW
+1036 N
-1043 VLYYQGSD
+1043 D
-1051 RNAVLADELVGGQT
+1051 
-1065 YILSFEAR
+1065 
-1073 VSTTAEGYI
+1073 
-1082 RAFLRQIYQGGGDN
+1082 
-1096 TNLFFTAKQAGVWER
+1096 
-1111 FSRTFVL
+1111 VL
-1118 QAKHANH
+1118 QIGETYTFSVWARSTQGQKYV
-1125 LFWQFIM
+1125 FIS
-1132 EINSTT
+1132 IRNWKD
-1138 AGQFEFRKLKLER
+1138 GQFSENIAKREQVGETWQRISVTGVYRQTPHNGQYLDVLLEHGEIGEVEFKQPKLEV
-1151 GTIATDWTPAP
+1151 GNVATDWTPAP

-1167 DFAQTNASMN
+1167 DFAQTNANMN

-1205 QQTSAKLGQLEKTIS
+1205 RQTSAKLGQLEKKPSAIRM
-1220 DKDGSTAQRISQ
+1220 AQ
-1232 LQAEYSALNAR
+1232 
-1243 TDWRIIE
+1243 
-1250 QQTDL
+1250 
-1255 NTLKEQGKYF
+1255 
-1265 IKAANNP
+1265 
-1272 NAPANN
+1272 
-1278 WLYVE
+1278 
-1283 VDVGL
+1283 
-1288 SNKRIKQTVWIDNQA
+1288 
-1303 HQRYIRLW
+1303 
-1311 IESRWSDWEQ
+1311 
-1321 TPSFADVANKAS
+1321 
-1333 QAALTAEQ
+1333 
-1341 NARAAADRAHA
+1341 
-1352 ESLRQL
+1352 
-1358 NSRVDGN
+1358 
-1365 ASRITTV
+1365 
-1372 ERTANDTKQALAVA
+1372 
-1386 QSQLS
+1386 QLS
-1391 ASYTN
+1391 ALVSC
-1396 LDNKVNNLSI
+1396 KRSI
-1406 GGRNLLPN
+1406 THSMPAKLLK
-1414 TRLMGGAW
+1414 RL
-1422 QVASHDGRT
+1422 
-1431 QKHHD
+1431 
-1436 GEMVRIAGNTQD
+1436 
-1448 WKHLAIYIDKAKA
+1448 
-1461 LEWLGTS
+1461 
-1468 RDFVLSVSI
+1468 
-1477 RRVSQTPNKLISLAL
+1477 
-1492 RKGLTRGFS
+1492 
-1501 DNQLGGNVNPT
+1501 
-1512 NQWTRY
+1512 
-1518 SIKGTITPDD
+1518 
-1528 LQYLYV
+1528 
-1534 RFEWWDDSEYEFK
+1534 
-1547 HPKLEFGTIATD
+1547 
-1559 YTPAP
+1559 
-1564 EDNDALIDE
+1564 
-1573 FKQVQAT
+1573 
-1580 KEGAIAQ
+1580 
-1587 KLSTLQTT
+1587 
-1595 VNGQTASIEQHAQSL
+1595 
-1610 NGLQAQW
+1610 
-1617 TLKMQT
+1617 
-1623 GGVVGGIGLAGNNG
+1623 
-1637 VIDFAINANKFYIAP
+1637 
-1652 PTGGKGDTPF
+1652 
-1662 VVLTS
+1662 
-1667 PQVINGVRVPS
+1667 
-1678 GTYIKSAFIQ
+1678 
-1688 DGSIDIAKINK
+1688 
-1699 ASINSLSAL
+1699 
-1708 SANIGHFKSAQ
+1708 
-1719 SGARLEIKDSVL
+1719 
-1731 LVYDA
+1731 
-1736 NNTLRVRLGLW
+1736 

>member
-12 NQAPRKPHVA
+12 NQAPRKPHVVA
-22 ADDLVS
+22 NDLVS

-43 YGLADGAKSIRL
+43 YGLVDGAKSIRL

-64 GQPNFAGVNYEFRTG
+64 GQPNFAGVNYKFRTG
-79 TVQQEYIKGFA
+79 TIQQEYIKGFA

-152 GGTYQEV
+152 GGAYQEV

-209 AITEIIDAKLRY
+209 AIAEIIDAKLRY

-294 LGNQLAGMVD
+294 LGNQLASMVD

-352 FRGMNFW
+352 FRSMNFW

-495 GRIIAVNG
+495 GRIVAIDG

-521 NHDGIKTAKIILVK
+521 NHDGIKTAKIVLVK
-535 NSTITLDKSLDLGTS
+535 NSTITLDKSLDLAIS

-573 DDSTFEINALQ
+573 DDNIFEINALQ

-638 WSQVVGAVAY
+638 WAQVVGAVAY

-679 YLAQVIAVDAFDNQS
+679 YLAQVIAIDAFDNQS
-694 LAAISPLTP
+694 LAAISPLTS

-724 SMAVSW
+724 SMVVSW

-827 TQITKIGTI
+827 TQIAKIGTI

-893 QELVNLKNTVGGHTT
+893 QELANLKNTVGGHTT

-937 ITTIKQ
+937 ITAVKQ
-943 TQSGQATEISTLKA
+943 TQAGQATEINTLKA
-957 SSNNANTQIQALN
+957 SGNNANAQIQALN
-970 QSIANEREARSTA
+970 QTIANEREARSTA

-995 IGGRNLLLAT
+995 IGGRNLLVDSDFKRGKWLFAGGH
-1005 SNMTNTH
+1005 NNQVTH
-1012 LWQFNKH
+1012 RINNGVLTLGGNIAFWKH
-1019 ANQTQTE
+1019 AK
-1026 LPRTDSTLTL
+1026 LI
-1036 KSNNQAW
+1036 
-1043 VLYYQGSD
+1043 
-1051 RNAVLADELVGGQT
+1051 GG
-1065 YILSFEAR
+1065 
-1073 VSTTAEGYI
+1073 VSG
-1082 RAFLRQIYQGGGDN
+1082 LND
-1096 TNLFFTAKQAGVWER
+1096 
-1111 FSRTFVL
+1111 VL
-1118 QAKHANH
+1118 QIGETYTFSVWARSTQGRKYV
-1125 LFWQFIM
+1125 FIS
-1132 EINSTT
+1132 IRNWKD
-1138 AGQFEFRKLKLER
+1138 GQFSENIAKREQVGETWQRISVTGVYRQTPHNGQYLDVLLEHGEIGEVEFKQPQLER
-1151 GTIATDWTPAP
+1151 GSVATDWTPAP

-1167 DFAQTNASMN
+1167 DFAQTNANMN

-1193 IDTMDSEYKAAD
+1193 IDMMDSEYKAAD
-1205 QQTSAKLGQLEKTIS
+1205 RQTSAKLGQLEKTIS

-1232 LQAEYSALNAR
+1232 LQAEYNALNAS
-1243 TDWRIIE
+1243 
-1250 QQTDL
+1250 
-1255 NTLKEQGKYF
+1255 
-1265 IKAANNP
+1265 KA
-1272 NAPANN
+1272 
-1278 WLYVE
+1278 
-1283 VDVGL
+1283 
-1288 SNKRIKQTVWIDNQA
+1288 T
-1303 HQRYIRLW
+1303 
-1311 IESRWSDWEQ
+1311 
-1321 TPSFADVANKAS
+1321 

-1341 NARAAADRAHA
+1341 NARAEADRAHA

-1365 ASRITTV
+1365 ASRITTI
-1372 ERTANDTKQALAVA
+1372 ERTANDAKQSLAVA

-1436 GEMVRIAGNTQD
+1436 GEVVRIAGNTQD

-1492 RKGLTRGFS
+1492 RKGLTRGFN
-1501 DNQLGGNVNPT
+1501 DNQLGSNVNPT

-1547 HPKLEFGTIATD
+1547 HPKLEFGTVATD

-1573 FKQVQAT
+1573 FRQAQAT
-1580 KEGAIAQ
+1580 KDGAIAQ
-1587 KLSTLQTT
+1587 TVKTLQTT
-1595 VNGQTASIEQHAQSL
+1595 VNGQTASIEQHTQSL

-1637 VIDFAINANKFYIAP
+1637 
-1652 PTGGKGDTPF
+1652 
-1662 VVLTS
+1662 
-1667 PQVINGVRVPS
+1667 
-1678 GTYIKSAFIQ
+1678 
-1688 DGSIDIAKINK
+1688 
-1699 ASINSLSAL
+1699 
-1708 SANIGHFKSAQ
+1708 
-1719 SGARLEIKDSVL
+1719 
-1731 LVYDA
+1731 
-1736 NNTLRVRLGLW
+1736 

>member
-28 NSRFRGIYGLCEGEI
+28 NSRFRGIYGLCEGEV

-64 GQPNFAGVNYEFRTG
+64 GQPNFAGVRYEFRTG

-152 GGTYQEV
+152 GGAYQEV

-245 LKGSIIR
+245 LKGAIIR

-344 VLQSLASV
+344 VLQSLVSV

-495 GRIIAVNG
+495 GRIVAVNG
-503 KQITLDRPAG
+503 KQVTLDRPTG

-521 NHDGIKTAKIILVK
+521 NHDGIKTAKIVLVK
-535 NSTITLDKSLDLGTS
+535 NSTITLDKSLDLAIS

-573 DDSTFEINALQ
+573 DDNIFEINALQ

-625 THQGQNMTTLTIA
+625 THQGQNLTTLTIA

-679 YLAQVIAVDAFDNQS
+679 YLAQVIAIDAFDNQS

-724 SMAVSW
+724 SMVVSW

-792 DWTAWASGTT
+792 DWTAWTSGTT
-802 SANAGKLLDMLGG
+802 EARADKVLDIISG
-815 QISQSQLAQSLS
+815 QIRDSHLDQTLRTPIGKIGGIESGLNGIKGQIPSLQSAISAINGQLPTLNTKIATTERHLQTAQSTLQ
-827 TQITKIGTI
+827 TAVANIT
-836 ETQSNTAKTA
+836 
-846 ADQLR
+846 
-851 SALANAQRT
+851 
-860 LDQASQSINTE
+860 TE
-871 RTRISGAIRDIN
+871 RNRITSAIRDIT
-883 ALQADKNAKT
+883 ALQNANNAKT
-893 QELVNLKNTVGGHTT
+893 QEIANLVQTMGNHT
-908 SLRDLLVTTGDLSQR
+908 SSIRELGVTTGELAQKYS
-923 YTQLKTQT
+923 QLKTVA
-931 DKGAGE
+931 DKATSD
-937 ITTIKQ
+937 ITAIRQ
-943 TQSGQATEISTLKA
+943 TQAGQATSIEQMNSKFGWQTLTTATDLNMLTTQGNYFITGARTNSPVNAWVYLIVDVPRSDRITQTAWADNAPNTTYRRTRAGTTWTAWEKMATGAELSTKA
-957 SSNNANTQIQALN
+957 SSA
-970 QSIANEREARSTA
+970 
-983 ISGLNSRFDTLA
+983 D
-995 IGGRNLLLAT
+995 
-1005 SNMTNTH
+1005 M
-1012 LWQFNKH
+1012 
-1019 ANQTQTE
+1019 QT
-1026 LPRTDSTLTL
+1026 
-1036 KSNNQAW
+1036 
-1043 VLYYQGSD
+1043 
-1051 RNAVLADELVGGQT
+1051 
-1065 YILSFEAR
+1065 
-1073 VSTTAEGYI
+1073 
-1082 RAFLRQIYQGGGDN
+1082 LRQTVADSDSALGHRIDSVE
-1096 TNLFFTAKQAGVWER
+1096 TAYRQADTQANAKIDSEITA
-1111 FSRTFVL
+1111 RT
-1118 QAKHANH
+1118 
-1125 LFWQFIM
+1125 
-1132 EINSTT
+1132 S
-1138 AGQFEFRKLKLER
+1138 
-1151 GTIATDWTPAP
+1151 
-1162 EDTEQ
+1162 
-1167 DFAQTNASMN
+1167 
-1177 TMRETLT
+1177 
-1184 NADKALSQR
+1184 ADSALGQR
-1193 IDTMDSEYKAAD
+1193 IDTLQSDYNGNKANIAN
-1205 QQTSAKLGQLEKTIS
+1205 QIKTLS
-1220 DKDGSTAQRISQ
+1220 DKDVAVANQISN
-1232 LQAEYSALNAR
+1232 LTTNF
-1243 TDWRIIE
+1243 T
-1250 QQTDL
+1250 T
-1255 NTLKEQGKYF
+1255 
-1265 IKAANNP
+1265 ANNK
-1272 NAPANN
+1272 ADAAKRTADDALGKAN
-1278 WLYVE
+1278 
-1283 VDVGL
+1283 
-1288 SNKRIKQTVWIDNQA
+1288 T
-1303 HQRYIRLW
+1303 
-1311 IESRWSDWEQ
+1311 
-1321 TPSFADVANKAS
+1321 ANTAI
-1333 QAALTAEQ
+1333 TAEQ
-1341 NARAAADRAHA
+1341 KARADGDS
-1352 ESLRQL
+1352 SL
-1358 NSRVDGN
+1358 
-1365 ASRITTV
+1365 ASRITALDAAYKKADTDMTARVAREETARADADKANAQAVKNLESTV
-1372 ERTANDTKQALAVA
+1372 QGVSGRVGTAESKIGTLERTTTDTKQALATT
-1386 QSQLS
+1386 QSQLN

-1422 QVASHDGRT
+1422 QVASHNGQT

-1436 GEMVRIAGNTQD
+1436 GEVVRIAGNTQD
-1448 WKHLAIYIDKAKA
+1448 WKHLAIHIDKAKA

-1477 RRVSQTPNKLISLAL
+1477 RRVSQTPDKLISLAL
-1492 RKGLTRGFS
+1492 RKGLTRGFN
-1501 DNQLGGNVNPT
+1501 DNQLGSNVNPT

-1573 FKQVQAT
+1573 FRQAQAT
-1580 KEGAIAQ
+1580 KDGAIAQ
-1587 KLSTLQTT
+1587 TVKTLQTT

-1652 PTGGKGDTPF
+1652 PTGGKGVTPF

-1667 PQVINGVRVPS
+1667 PQVINGVRVPA

-1719 SGARLEIKDSVL
+1719 TGARLEIKDSVL

>member
-12 NQAPRKPHVA
+12 NQAPRKPHIA

-28 NSRFRGIYGLCEGEI
+28 NSRFKGIYGLCEGEI

-152 GGTYQEV
+152 GGAYQEV

-245 LKGSIIR
+245 LKGAIIR

-294 LGNQLAGMVD
+294 LGNQLASMVD

-495 GRIIAVNG
+495 GRIVAIDG

-521 NHDGIKTAKIILVK
+521 NHYGIKTAKIVLVK
-535 NSTITLDKSLDLGTS
+535 NSTITLDKSLDLAIS

-573 DDSTFEINALQ
+573 DDNIFEINALQ

-625 THQGQNMTTLTIA
+625 THQGQNLTTLTIA
-638 WSQVVGAVAY
+638 WAQVVGAAAY

-679 YLAQVIAVDAFDNQS
+679 YLAQVIAIDAFDNQS

-724 SMAVSW
+724 SMVVSW

-827 TQITKIGTI
+827 TQIAKIGTI

-851 SALANAQRT
+851 SALASAQQT

-893 QELVNLKNTVGGHTT
+893 QELVNLKNTVGGHTM
-908 SLRDLLVTTGDLSQR
+908 SLQDLLVTTGDISQR

-931 DKGAGE
+931 DKSAGE
-937 ITTIKQ
+937 ITAVKQ
-943 TQSGQATEISTLKA
+943 TQAGQATEINTLKA
-957 SSNNANTQIQALN
+957 SSNNANAQIQALN
-970 QSIANEREARSTA
+970 QTIANEKEARSIA

-995 IGGRNLLLAT
+995 IGGRNLLVDSDFKRGKWLFAGHNNQVTHRINNGVLTLGGSLAY
-1005 SNMTNTH
+1005 
-1012 LWQFNKH
+1012 WKH
-1019 ANQTQTE
+1019 AKLTSGTSE
-1026 LPRTDSTLTL
+1026 LND
-1036 KSNNQAW
+1036 
-1043 VLYYQGSD
+1043 
-1051 RNAVLADELVGGQT
+1051 
-1065 YILSFEAR
+1065 
-1073 VSTTAEGYI
+1073 
-1082 RAFLRQIYQGGGDN
+1082 
-1096 TNLFFTAKQAGVWER
+1096 
-1111 FSRTFVL
+1111 VL
-1118 QAKHANH
+1118 QVGETYTLSVWAR
-1125 LFWQFIM
+1125 
-1132 EINSTT
+1132 STQGRKYVLISIRNWKD
-1138 AGQFEFRKLKLER
+1138 GQFSENIAKREQVGETWQRISVTGVYRQTPHNGQYLDVLLEHGEIGEVEFKQPKLEV
-1151 GTIATDWTPAP
+1151 GNVATDWTPAP

-1205 QQTSAKLGQLEKTIS
+1205 RQTSAKLGQLEKTVS
-1220 DKDGSTAQRISQ
+1220 DKDGATAQRISQ
-1232 LQAEYSALNAR
+1232 LQAEYNALNA
-1243 TDWRIIE
+1243 
-1250 QQTDL
+1250 
-1255 NTLKEQGKYF
+1255 
-1265 IKAANNP
+1265 
-1272 NAPANN
+1272 
-1278 WLYVE
+1278 
-1283 VDVGL
+1283 
-1288 SNKRIKQTVWIDNQA
+1288 S
-1303 HQRYIRLW
+1303 
-1311 IESRWSDWEQ
+1311 
-1321 TPSFADVANKAS
+1321 KAS

-1341 NARAAADRAHA
+1341 NARAEADRAHA

-1372 ERTANDTKQALAVA
+1372 ERTANDTKQALATA
-1386 QSQLS
+1386 HSQLS

-1406 GGRNLLPN
+1406 GGRNLLLATGNMTN
-1414 TRLMGGAW
+1414 THLWQFVKDADQTQVELPRTSNTLTIKSNNQAWVLYYQGSDRNAVLANELLGGETYTLSFEARVSTTAEGYIRAFLRQIYQGGGDNTNLFFTAKQSGVW
-1422 QVASHDGRT
+1422 ERFSRT
-1431 QKHHD
+1431 
-1436 GEMVRIAGNTQD
+1436 
-1448 WKHLAIYIDKAKA
+1448 
-1461 LEWLGTS
+1461 
-1468 RDFVLSVSI
+1468 FVLQAKHANHLLWQFIMEINSATVGQFEF
-1477 RRVSQTPNKLISLAL
+1477 RKLKLE
-1492 RKGLTRGFS
+1492 R
-1501 DNQLGGNVNPT
+1501 
-1512 NQWTRY
+1512 
-1518 SIKGTITPDD
+1518 GTIP
-1528 LQYLYV
+1528 
-1534 RFEWWDDSEYEFK
+1534 
-1547 HPKLEFGTIATD
+1547 TD

-1573 FKQVQAT
+1573 FRQAQAT
-1580 KEGAIAQ
+1580 KDGAIAQ
-1587 KLSTLQTT
+1587 TVKTLQTT
-1595 VNGQTASIEQHAQSL
+1595 VNGQTASIEQHTQSL

-1652 PTGGKGDTPF
+1652 PTGGKGITPF

-1667 PQVINGVRVPS
+1667 PQVINGVRVPA

-1708 SANIGHFKSAQ
+1708 SANIGHFKSAEQ
-1719 SGARLEIKDSVL
+1719 GARLEIKDSVL

>member
-12 NQAPRKPHVA
+12 NQAPRKPHIA

-28 NSRFRGIYGLCEGEI
+28 NSRFKGIYGLCEGEI

-152 GGTYQEV
+152 GGAYQEV

-245 LKGSIIR
+245 LKGAIIR

-294 LGNQLAGMVD
+294 LGNQLASMVD

-495 GRIIAVNG
+495 GRIVAIDG

-521 NHDGIKTAKIILVK
+521 NHYGIKTAKIVLVK
-535 NSTITLDKSLDLGTS
+535 NSTITLDKSLDLAIS

-573 DDSTFEINALQ
+573 DDNIFEINALQ

-625 THQGQNMTTLTIA
+625 THQGQNLTTLTIA
-638 WSQVVGAVAY
+638 WAQVVGAAAY

-679 YLAQVIAVDAFDNQS
+679 YLAQVIAIDAFDNQS

-724 SMAVSW
+724 SMVVSW

-827 TQITKIGTI
+827 TQIAKIGTI

-851 SALANAQRT
+851 SALASAQQT

-893 QELVNLKNTVGGHTT
+893 QELVNLKNTVGGHTM
-908 SLRDLLVTTGDLSQR
+908 SLQDLLVTTGDISQR

-931 DKGAGE
+931 DKSAGE
-937 ITTIKQ
+937 ITAVKQ
-943 TQSGQATEISTLKA
+943 TQAGQATEINTLKA
-957 SSNNANTQIQALN
+957 SSNNANAQIQALN
-970 QSIANEREARSTA
+970 QTIANEKEARSIA

-995 IGGRNLLLAT
+995 IGGRNLLVDSDFKRGKWLFAGHNNQVTHRINNGVLTLGGSLAYWKHAKLTSGTSELNDVLQVGETYTLSVWARSTQGRKYVLISIRNWKDGQFSENIAKREQVGETWQRISVTGVYRQTPHNGQYLDVLLEHGEIGEVEFKQPQLERGSVATDWTPAPEDTEQDFAQTNANMNTLRETLTNADKALSQRIDTMDSEYKAADRQTSAKLGQLEKTVSDKDGATAQRISQLQAEYNALNASKASQAALTAEQNARAEADRAHAESLRQLNSRVDGNASRITTVERTANDTKQALAT
-1005 SNMTNTH
+1005 AHSQLSASYTNLDNKVNNLSIGGRNLLLATGNMTNTH
-1012 LWQFNKH
+1012 LWQFVKD
-1019 ANQTQTE
+1019 ADQTQVE
-1026 LPRTDSTLTL
+1026 LPRTSNTLTI

-1051 RNAVLADELVGGQT
+1051 RNAVLANELLGGET
-1065 YILSFEAR
+1065 YTLSFEAR

-1125 LFWQFIM
+1125 LLWQFIM
-1132 EINSTT
+1132 EINSATV
-1138 AGQFEFRKLKLER
+1138 GQFEFRKLKLER
-1151 GTIATDWTPAP
+1151 GTIP
-1162 EDTEQ
+1162 
-1167 DFAQTNASMN
+1167 
-1177 TMRETLT
+1177 
-1184 NADKALSQR
+1184 
-1193 IDTMDSEYKAAD
+1193 
-1205 QQTSAKLGQLEKTIS
+1205 
-1220 DKDGSTAQRISQ
+1220 
-1232 LQAEYSALNAR
+1232 
-1243 TDWRIIE
+1243 
-1250 QQTDL
+1250 
-1255 NTLKEQGKYF
+1255 
-1265 IKAANNP
+1265 
-1272 NAPANN
+1272 
-1278 WLYVE
+1278 
-1283 VDVGL
+1283 
-1288 SNKRIKQTVWIDNQA
+1288 
-1303 HQRYIRLW
+1303 
-1311 IESRWSDWEQ
+1311 
-1321 TPSFADVANKAS
+1321 
-1333 QAALTAEQ
+1333 
-1341 NARAAADRAHA
+1341 
-1352 ESLRQL
+1352 
-1358 NSRVDGN
+1358 
-1365 ASRITTV
+1365 
-1372 ERTANDTKQALAVA
+1372 
-1386 QSQLS
+1386 
-1391 ASYTN
+1391 
-1396 LDNKVNNLSI
+1396 
-1406 GGRNLLPN
+1406 
-1414 TRLMGGAW
+1414 
-1422 QVASHDGRT
+1422 
-1431 QKHHD
+1431 
-1436 GEMVRIAGNTQD
+1436 
-1448 WKHLAIYIDKAKA
+1448 
-1461 LEWLGTS
+1461 
-1468 RDFVLSVSI
+1468 
-1477 RRVSQTPNKLISLAL
+1477 
-1492 RKGLTRGFS
+1492 
-1501 DNQLGGNVNPT
+1501 
-1512 NQWTRY
+1512 
-1518 SIKGTITPDD
+1518 
-1528 LQYLYV
+1528 
-1534 RFEWWDDSEYEFK
+1534 
-1547 HPKLEFGTIATD
+1547 TD

-1573 FKQVQAT
+1573 FRQAQAT
-1580 KEGAIAQ
+1580 KDGAIAQ
-1587 KLSTLQTT
+1587 TVKTLQTT
-1595 VNGQTASIEQHAQSL
+1595 VNGQTASIEQHTQSL

-1652 PTGGKGDTPF
+1652 PTGGKGITPF

-1667 PQVINGVRVPS
+1667 PQVINGVRVPA

-1708 SANIGHFKSAQ
+1708 SANIGHFKSAEQ
-1719 SGARLEIKDSVL
+1719 GARLEIKDSVL

>member
-12 NQAPRKPHVA
+12 NQAPRKPHIA

-28 NSRFRGIYGLCEGEI
+28 NSRFKGIYGLCEGEI

-79 TVQQEYIKGFA
+79 TIQQEYIKGFA

-152 GGTYQEV
+152 GGAYQEV

-209 AITEIIDAKLRY
+209 AIAEIIDAKLRY

-245 LKGSIIR
+245 LKGAIIR

-294 LGNQLAGMVD
+294 LGNQLASMVD

-495 GRIIAVNG
+495 GRIVAIDG

-521 NHDGIKTAKIILVK
+521 NHDGIKTAKIVLVK
-535 NSTITLDKSLDLGTS
+535 NSTITLDKSLDLAIS

-573 DDSTFEINALQ
+573 DDNVFEINALQ

-625 THQGQNMTTLTIA
+625 THQGQNLTTLTIA

-659 QTLPPVSGQSVDID
+659 QTLPPVLGQSVDID

-679 YLAQVIAVDAFDNQS
+679 YLAQVIAIDAFDNQS
-694 LAAISPLTP
+694 LAAISPLTA

-724 SMAVSW
+724 SMVVSW

-778 FYRARIVDKLGNAS
+778 FYRARIVDKLGNQS
-792 DWTAWASGTT
+792 DWTAWVSGTT
-802 SANAGKLLDMLGG
+802 DARADKVLDIISG
-815 QISQSQLAQSLS
+815 QIRDSHLDQTLRTPIGKISGLENAVMAVNGNLVTLNNSLATARRELQTTTTNITTERNRITNAIRDITALQSA
-827 TQITKIGTI
+827 
-836 ETQSNTAKTA
+836 NTAKT
-846 ADQLR
+846 QEI
-851 SALANAQRT
+851 AN
-860 LDQASQSINTE
+860 L
-871 RTRISGAIRDIN
+871 
-883 ALQADKNAKT
+883 T
-893 QELVNLKNTVGGHTT
+893 QTVGGHT
-908 SLRDLLVTTGDLSQR
+908 SSIRELGVTTGDLTQKYS
-923 YTQLKTQT
+923 QLKTASDT
-931 DKGAGE
+931 ANSE
-937 ITTIKQ
+937 ITAIKQ
-943 TQSGQATEISTLKA
+943 TQNGQAVSIERLSTHFDNGNLFKV
-957 SSNNANTQIQALN
+957 
-970 QSIANEREARSTA
+970 STA
-983 ISGLNSRFDTLA
+983 TNGHFLDENNGGQLTAWASHRASDFIAVKTNTVYEIRSFEGNFSNLRVMWYDDGKNFIKGQIIARGGDYATFNSETASFVRVSSFWTRTDNNVWQMQVAGLASDVGANLETLRQTLMSADTALSQQITAMDTAYKQADIATTAKIGNVEKAVSDTNRAIAQTTQNLNAKFDSLSV
-995 IGGRNLLLAT
+995 GGRNLLKNSSPNVSNANYMHRFELTAAPNVGDDVVVTLWGDMGLDRTGIGVYNTQGYTELFELTKIADGVYQGKGLWKLPMNGNTPRTPNNTHLNVYFYPSIAT
-1005 SNMTNTH
+1005 SNNRID
-1012 LWQFNKH
+1012 K
-1019 ANQTQTE
+1019 
-1026 LPRTDSTLTL
+1026 
-1036 KSNNQAW
+1036 
-1043 VLYYQGSD
+1043 
-1051 RNAVLADELVGGQT
+1051 
-1065 YILSFEAR
+1065 I
-1073 VSTTAEGYI
+1073 
-1082 RAFLRQIYQGGGDN
+1082 
-1096 TNLFFTAKQAGVWER
+1096 
-1111 FSRTFVL
+1111 
-1118 QAKHANH
+1118 
-1125 LFWQFIM
+1125 
-1132 EINSTT
+1132 
-1138 AGQFEFRKLKLER
+1138 KLER

-1162 EDTEQ
+1162 EDSNV
-1167 DFAQTNASMN
+1167 DLSPYATNAS
-1177 TMRETLT
+1177 
-1184 NADKALSQR
+1184 
-1193 IDTMDSEYKAAD
+1193 
-1205 QQTSAKLGQLEKTIS
+1205 
-1220 DKDGSTAQRISQ
+1220 
-1232 LQAEYSALNAR
+1232 LN
-1243 TDWRIIE
+1243 
-1250 QQTDL
+1250 
-1255 NTLKEQGKYF
+1255 
-1265 IKAANNP
+1265 
-1272 NAPANN
+1272 
-1278 WLYVE
+1278 
-1283 VDVGL
+1283 
-1288 SNKRIKQTVWIDNQA
+1288 
-1303 HQRYIRLW
+1303 
-1311 IESRWSDWEQ
+1311 
-1321 TPSFADVANKAS
+1321 
-1333 QAALTAEQ
+1333 
-1341 NARAAADRAHA
+1341 
-1352 ESLRQL
+1352 
-1358 NSRVDGN
+1358 
-1365 ASRITTV
+1365 
-1372 ERTANDTKQALAVA
+1372 
-1386 QSQLS
+1386 
-1391 ASYTN
+1391 
-1396 LDNKVNNLSI
+1396 
-1406 GGRNLLPN
+1406 
-1414 TRLMGGAW
+1414 
-1422 QVASHDGRT
+1422 
-1431 QKHHD
+1431 
-1436 GEMVRIAGNTQD
+1436 
-1448 WKHLAIYIDKAKA
+1448 
-1461 LEWLGTS
+1461 
-1468 RDFVLSVSI
+1468 
-1477 RRVSQTPNKLISLAL
+1477 
-1492 RKGLTRGFS
+1492 
-1501 DNQLGGNVNPT
+1501 
-1512 NQWTRY
+1512 
-1518 SIKGTITPDD
+1518 
-1528 LQYLYV
+1528 
-1534 RFEWWDDSEYEFK
+1534 
-1547 HPKLEFGTIATD
+1547 
-1559 YTPAP
+1559 
-1564 EDNDALIDE
+1564 E
-1573 FKQVQAT
+1573 FKQTQAT
-1580 KEGAIAQ
+1580 QNTATAQ
-1587 KLSTLQTT
+1587 KVATLQTT
-1595 VNGQTASIEQHAQSL
+1595 VNSQTASIRNVEQS
-1610 NGLQAQW
+1610 
-1617 TLKMQT
+1617 
-1623 GGVVGGIGLAGNNG
+1623 V
-1637 VIDFAINANKFYIAP
+1637 
-1652 PTGGKGDTPF
+1652 
-1662 VVLTS
+1662 
-1667 PQVINGVRVPS
+1667 NGVRAIKAVTVDNNGFIS
-1678 GTYIKSAFIQ
+1678 GYGLMSELQNGRVTSRFGVNADQIYFGATTTAKKPFVFTTRTTTIDGVSYPAGAWLNSASIANASIKLAH
-1688 DGSIDIAKINK
+1688 IDK
-1699 ASINSLSAL
+1699 ASIGNLSAL

>member
-12 NQAPRKPHVA
+12 NQAPRKPHIA

-28 NSRFRGIYGLCEGEI
+28 NSRFKGIYGLCEGEI

-152 GGTYQEV
+152 GGAYQEV

-245 LKGSIIR
+245 LKGAIIR

-294 LGNQLAGMVD
+294 LGNQLASMVD

-495 GRIIAVNG
+495 GRIVAIDG

-521 NHDGIKTAKIILVK
+521 NHYGIKTAKIVLVK
-535 NSTITLDKSLDLGTS
+535 NSTITLDKSLDLAIS

-573 DDSTFEINALQ
+573 DDNIFEINALQ

-625 THQGQNMTTLTIA
+625 THQGQNLTTLTIA
-638 WSQVVGAVAY
+638 WAQVVGAAAY

-679 YLAQVIAVDAFDNQS
+679 YLAQVIAIDAFDNQS

-724 SMAVSW
+724 SMVVSW

-827 TQITKIGTI
+827 TQIAKIGTI

-851 SALANAQRT
+851 SALASAQQT

-893 QELVNLKNTVGGHTT
+893 QELVNLKNTVGGHTM
-908 SLRDLLVTTGDLSQR
+908 SLQDLLVTTGDISQR

-931 DKGAGE
+931 DKSAGE
-937 ITTIKQ
+937 ITAVKQ
-943 TQSGQATEISTLKA
+943 TQAGQATEINTLKA
-957 SSNNANTQIQALN
+957 SSNNANAQIQALN
-970 QSIANEREARSTA
+970 QTIANEKEARSIA

-995 IGGRNLLLAT
+995 IGGRNLLVDSDFKRGKWLFAGHNNQVTHRINNGVLTLGGSLAYWKHAKLTSGTSELNDVLQVGETYTLSVWARSTQGRKYVLISIRNWKDGQFSENIAKREQVGETWQRISVTGVYRQTPHNGQYLDVLLEHGEIGEVEFKQPQLERGSVATDWTPAPEDTEQDFAQTNANMNTLRETLTNADKALSQRIDTMDSEYKAADRQTSAKLGQLEKTVSDKDGATAQRISQLQAEYNALNASKASQAALTAEQNARAEADRAHAESLRQLNSRVDGNASRITTVERTANDTKQALAT
-1005 SNMTNTH
+1005 AHSQLSASYTNLDNKVNNLSIGGRNLLLATGNMTNTH
-1012 LWQFNKH
+1012 LWQFVKD
-1019 ANQTQTE
+1019 ADQTQVE
-1026 LPRTDSTLTL
+1026 LPRTSNTLTI

-1051 RNAVLADELVGGQT
+1051 RNAVLANELLGGET
-1065 YILSFEAR
+1065 YTLSFEAR

-1096 TNLFFTAKQAGVWER
+1096 TNLFFTAKQSGVWER

-1125 LFWQFIM
+1125 LLWQFIM
-1132 EINSTT
+1132 EINSATV
-1138 AGQFEFRKLKLER
+1138 GQFEFRKLKLER
-1151 GTIATDWTPAP
+1151 GTIP
-1162 EDTEQ
+1162 
-1167 DFAQTNASMN
+1167 
-1177 TMRETLT
+1177 
-1184 NADKALSQR
+1184 
-1193 IDTMDSEYKAAD
+1193 
-1205 QQTSAKLGQLEKTIS
+1205 
-1220 DKDGSTAQRISQ
+1220 
-1232 LQAEYSALNAR
+1232 
-1243 TDWRIIE
+1243 
-1250 QQTDL
+1250 
-1255 NTLKEQGKYF
+1255 
-1265 IKAANNP
+1265 
-1272 NAPANN
+1272 
-1278 WLYVE
+1278 
-1283 VDVGL
+1283 
-1288 SNKRIKQTVWIDNQA
+1288 
-1303 HQRYIRLW
+1303 
-1311 IESRWSDWEQ
+1311 
-1321 TPSFADVANKAS
+1321 
-1333 QAALTAEQ
+1333 
-1341 NARAAADRAHA
+1341 
-1352 ESLRQL
+1352 
-1358 NSRVDGN
+1358 
-1365 ASRITTV
+1365 
-1372 ERTANDTKQALAVA
+1372 
-1386 QSQLS
+1386 
-1391 ASYTN
+1391 
-1396 LDNKVNNLSI
+1396 
-1406 GGRNLLPN
+1406 
-1414 TRLMGGAW
+1414 
-1422 QVASHDGRT
+1422 
-1431 QKHHD
+1431 
-1436 GEMVRIAGNTQD
+1436 
-1448 WKHLAIYIDKAKA
+1448 
-1461 LEWLGTS
+1461 
-1468 RDFVLSVSI
+1468 
-1477 RRVSQTPNKLISLAL
+1477 
-1492 RKGLTRGFS
+1492 
-1501 DNQLGGNVNPT
+1501 
-1512 NQWTRY
+1512 
-1518 SIKGTITPDD
+1518 
-1528 LQYLYV
+1528 
-1534 RFEWWDDSEYEFK
+1534 
-1547 HPKLEFGTIATD
+1547 TD

-1573 FKQVQAT
+1573 FRQAQAT
-1580 KEGAIAQ
+1580 KDGAIAQ
-1587 KLSTLQTT
+1587 TVKTLQTT
-1595 VNGQTASIEQHAQSL
+1595 VNGQTASIEQHTQSL

-1652 PTGGKGDTPF
+1652 PTGGKGITPF

-1667 PQVINGVRVPS
+1667 PQVINGVRVPA

-1708 SANIGHFKSAQ
+1708 SANIGHFKSAEQ
-1719 SGARLEIKDSVL
+1719 GARLEIKDSVL

>member
-12 NQAPRKPHVA
+12 NQAPRKPHIA

-43 YGLADGAKSIRL
+43 YGLADGVKSIRL

-152 GGTYQEV
+152 GGAYQEV

-194 PNRNSELIADTTTID
+194 PNRNNELIADTTTID
-209 AITEIIDAKLRY
+209 AIAEIIDAKLRY

-245 LKGSIIR
+245 LKGAIIR

-294 LGNQLAGMVD
+294 LGNQLASMVD

-535 NSTITLDKSLDLGTS
+535 NSTITLDKSLDLAIS

-573 DDSTFEINALQ
+573 DDNKFEINALQ

-625 THQGQNMTTLTIA
+625 THQGQNLTTLTIA
-638 WSQVVGAVAY
+638 WAQVVGAVAY

-679 YLAQVIAVDAFDNQS
+679 YLAQVIAIDAFDNQS

-708 GRPPKPTAIS
+708 GRPPKPTAIT
-718 ASGGLF
+718 ANGGLF
-724 SMAVSW
+724 SMVVSW

-827 TQITKIGTI
+827 TQIAKIGTI

-860 LDQASQSINTE
+860 LDQASQNINTE

-883 ALQADKNAKT
+883 TLQADKNAKT
-893 QELVNLKNTVGGHTT
+893 QELANLKNTVGGHTT
-908 SLRDLLVTTGDLSQR
+908 SLQDLLVTTGDISQR

-931 DKGAGE
+931 DKSSGE
-937 ITTIKQ
+937 ITAVKQ
-943 TQSGQATEISTLKA
+943 TQAGQATEIKTLKA
-957 SSNNANTQIQALN
+957 SSNNANAQIQALN
-970 QSIANEREARSTA
+970 QTIANEREARNIA

-995 IGGRNLLLAT
+995 IGGRNLIRDSDSPQTMAYGHAFVIT
-1005 SNMTNTH
+1005 EPPNVGDDVVVT
-1012 LWQFNKH
+1012 LWG
-1019 ANQTQTE
+1019 E
-1026 LPRTDSTLTL
+1026 LPAN
-1036 KSNNQAW
+1036 KSYFGVFNTYGYGEMA
-1043 VLYYQGSD
+1043 
-1051 RNAVLADELVGGQT
+1051 RLVKIANG
-1065 YILSFEAR
+1065 
-1073 VSTTAEGYI
+1073 
-1082 RAFLRQIYQGGGDN
+1082 IYQAKFKWQNHTYNNKIDDQGRTLNIYAIPDN
-1096 TNLFFTAKQAGVWER
+1096 GTPTTI
-1111 FSRTFVL
+1111 SR
-1118 QAKHANH
+1118 
-1125 LFWQFIM
+1125 I
-1132 EINSTT
+1132 
-1138 AGQFEFRKLKLER
+1138 KLER
-1151 GTIATDWTPAP
+1151 GTIATDYTPAP

-1167 DFAQTNASMN
+1167 DFAQTNANMN
-1177 TMRETLT
+1177 TLRETLT
-1184 NADKALSQR
+1184 NADRALSQR

-1205 QQTSAKLGQLEKTIS
+1205 RQTSAKLGQLEKTVS

-1232 LQAEYSALNAR
+1232 LQAEYNALNA
-1243 TDWRIIE
+1243 
-1250 QQTDL
+1250 
-1255 NTLKEQGKYF
+1255 
-1265 IKAANNP
+1265 
-1272 NAPANN
+1272 
-1278 WLYVE
+1278 
-1283 VDVGL
+1283 
-1288 SNKRIKQTVWIDNQA
+1288 S
-1303 HQRYIRLW
+1303 
-1311 IESRWSDWEQ
+1311 
-1321 TPSFADVANKAS
+1321 KAS

-1341 NARAAADRAHA
+1341 NARAETDRAHA

-1365 ASRITTV
+1365 ASRITTI
-1372 ERTANDTKQALAVA
+1372 ERTANDTKQALATA
-1386 QSQLS
+1386 HSQLS

-1396 LDNKVNNLSI
+1396 LDKKVNNLSI
-1406 GGRNLLPN
+1406 GGRNLLRNSRANINNANYAHSFNITQAPNFGQDVIVTLWGELGADRTEWGVFNTFGYGELATLKKIADGVYQAKFKWANHTYTGDRTTNRSLNVYAYPN
-1414 TRLMGGAW
+1414 TGKSINR
-1422 QVASHDGRT
+1422 
-1431 QKHHD
+1431 
-1436 GEMVRIAGNTQD
+1436 
-1448 WKHLAIYIDKAKA
+1448 IDK
-1461 LEWLGTS
+1461 
-1468 RDFVLSVSI
+1468 
-1477 RRVSQTPNKLISLAL
+1477 
-1492 RKGLTRGFS
+1492 
-1501 DNQLGGNVNPT
+1501 
-1512 NQWTRY
+1512 
-1518 SIKGTITPDD
+1518 IK
-1528 LQYLYV
+1528 
-1534 RFEWWDDSEYEFK
+1534 FEIGK
-1547 HPKLEFGTIATD
+1547 VATD

-1580 KEGAIAQ
+1580 KDGAIAQ

-1652 PTGGKGDTPF
+1652 PTGGKGVTPF

-1667 PQVINGVRVPS
+1667 PQVINGVRVPA

-1719 SGARLEIKDSVL
+1719 SGSRLEIKDSVL

-1736 NNTLRVRLGLW
+1736 NNRLRVRLGVW

>member
-12 NQAPRKPHVA
+12 NQAPRKPHIA

-28 NSRFRGIYGLCEGEI
+28 NSRFKGIYGLCEGEI

-152 GGTYQEV
+152 GGAYQEV

-245 LKGSIIR
+245 LKGAIIR

-294 LGNQLAGMVD
+294 LGNQLASMVD

-495 GRIIAVNG
+495 GRIVAVNG

-521 NHDGIKTAKIILVK
+521 NHDGIKTAKIVLVK
-535 NSTITLDKSLDLGTS
+535 NSTITLDKSLDLAIS

-573 DDSTFEINALQ
+573 DDNIFEINALQ

-625 THQGQNMTTLTIA
+625 THQGQNLTTLTIA
-638 WSQVVGAVAY
+638 WAQVVGAAAY

-679 YLAQVIAVDAFDNQS
+679 YLAQVIAIDAFDNQS

-724 SMAVSW
+724 SMVVSW

-827 TQITKIGTI
+827 TQIAKIGTI

-908 SLRDLLVTTGDLSQR
+908 SLRDLLVTTGDISQR

-931 DKGAGE
+931 DKSAGE
-937 ITTIKQ
+937 IAAVKQ
-943 TQSGQATEISTLKA
+943 TQAGQATEISTLKA

-970 QSIANEREARSTA
+970 QTIANEKEARSIA

-995 IGGRNLLLAT
+995 IGGRNLLVDSDFKRGKWLFAGHNNQVTHRISDGVLTLGGNIAFWKHAKLIDGVSGLNDVLQIGETYTFSVWARSTQGQKYVFISIRNWKDGQFSENIAKREQVSETWQRISVTGVYRQTPHNGQYLDVLLEHGEIGEVEFKQPKLEVGNVATDWTPAPEDTEQDFAQTNANMNTLRETLTNADKALSQRIDTMDSEYKAADRQTSAKLGQLEKTVSDKDGATAQRISQLQAEYNALNASKASQAALTAEQNARAEADRAHAESLRQLNSRVDGNASRITTVERTANDTKQALAT
-1005 SNMTNTH
+1005 AHSQLSASYTNLDNKVNNLSIGGRNLLLATGNMTNTH
-1012 LWQFNKH
+1012 LWQFVKD
-1019 ANQTQTE
+1019 ADQTQVE
-1026 LPRTDSTLTL
+1026 LPRTSNTLTI

-1051 RNAVLADELVGGQT
+1051 RNAVLANELLGGET
-1065 YILSFEAR
+1065 YTLSFEAR

-1096 TNLFFTAKQAGVWER
+1096 TNLFFTAKQSGVWER

-1125 LFWQFIM
+1125 LLWQFIM
-1132 EINSTT
+1132 EINSATV
-1138 AGQFEFRKLKLER
+1138 GQFEFRKLKLER
-1151 GTIATDWTPAP
+1151 GTIP
-1162 EDTEQ
+1162 
-1167 DFAQTNASMN
+1167 
-1177 TMRETLT
+1177 
-1184 NADKALSQR
+1184 
-1193 IDTMDSEYKAAD
+1193 
-1205 QQTSAKLGQLEKTIS
+1205 
-1220 DKDGSTAQRISQ
+1220 
-1232 LQAEYSALNAR
+1232 
-1243 TDWRIIE
+1243 
-1250 QQTDL
+1250 
-1255 NTLKEQGKYF
+1255 
-1265 IKAANNP
+1265 
-1272 NAPANN
+1272 
-1278 WLYVE
+1278 
-1283 VDVGL
+1283 
-1288 SNKRIKQTVWIDNQA
+1288 
-1303 HQRYIRLW
+1303 
-1311 IESRWSDWEQ
+1311 
-1321 TPSFADVANKAS
+1321 
-1333 QAALTAEQ
+1333 
-1341 NARAAADRAHA
+1341 
-1352 ESLRQL
+1352 
-1358 NSRVDGN
+1358 
-1365 ASRITTV
+1365 
-1372 ERTANDTKQALAVA
+1372 
-1386 QSQLS
+1386 
-1391 ASYTN
+1391 
-1396 LDNKVNNLSI
+1396 
-1406 GGRNLLPN
+1406 
-1414 TRLMGGAW
+1414 
-1422 QVASHDGRT
+1422 
-1431 QKHHD
+1431 
-1436 GEMVRIAGNTQD
+1436 
-1448 WKHLAIYIDKAKA
+1448 
-1461 LEWLGTS
+1461 
-1468 RDFVLSVSI
+1468 
-1477 RRVSQTPNKLISLAL
+1477 
-1492 RKGLTRGFS
+1492 
-1501 DNQLGGNVNPT
+1501 
-1512 NQWTRY
+1512 
-1518 SIKGTITPDD
+1518 
-1528 LQYLYV
+1528 
-1534 RFEWWDDSEYEFK
+1534 
-1547 HPKLEFGTIATD
+1547 TD

-1573 FKQVQAT
+1573 FRQAQAT
-1580 KEGAIAQ
+1580 KDGAIAQ
-1587 KLSTLQTT
+1587 TVKTLQTT
-1595 VNGQTASIEQHAQSL
+1595 VNGQTASIEQHTQSL

-1637 VIDFAINANKFYIAP
+1637 VIDFAVNANKFYIAP
-1652 PTGGKGDTPF
+1652 PTGGKGITPF

-1667 PQVINGVRVPS
+1667 PQILNGVRVPA
-1678 GTYIKSAFIQ
+1678 GTYIRSAFIQ

-1719 SGARLEIKDSVL
+1719 TGARLEIKDSVL

>member
-12 NQAPRKPHVA
+12 NQAPRKPHIA

-28 NSRFRGIYGLCEGEI
+28 NSRFKGIYGLCEGEI

-152 GGTYQEV
+152 GGAYQEV

-245 LKGSIIR
+245 LKGAIIR

-294 LGNQLAGMVD
+294 LGNQLASMVD

-495 GRIIAVNG
+495 GRIVAVNG

-521 NHDGIKTAKIILVK
+521 NHDGIKTAKIVLVK
-535 NSTITLDKSLDLGTS
+535 NSTITLDKSLDLAIS

-573 DDSTFEINALQ
+573 DDNIFEINALQ

-625 THQGQNMTTLTIA
+625 THQGQNLTTLTIA
-638 WSQVVGAVAY
+638 WAQVVGAAAY

-679 YLAQVIAVDAFDNQS
+679 YLAQVIAIDAFDNQS

-708 GRPPKPTAIS
+708 GRPPKPTEIS

-724 SMAVSW
+724 SMVVSW

-827 TQITKIGTI
+827 TQIAKIGTI

-851 SALANAQRT
+851 SALASAQQT

-893 QELVNLKNTVGGHTT
+893 QELVNLKNTVGGHTM
-908 SLRDLLVTTGDLSQR
+908 SLQDLLVTTGDISQR

-931 DKGAGE
+931 DKSAGE
-937 ITTIKQ
+937 ITAVKQ
-943 TQSGQATEISTLKA
+943 TQAGQATEINTLKA
-957 SSNNANTQIQALN
+957 SSNNANAQIQALN
-970 QSIANEREARSTA
+970 QTIANEKEARSIA

-995 IGGRNLLLAT
+995 IGGRNLLVDSDFKRGKWLFAGHNNQVTHRINNGVLTLGGSLAYWKHAKLTSGTSELNDVLQVGETYTLSVWARSTQGRKYVLISIRNWKDGQFSENIAKREQVGETWQRISVTGVYRQTPHNGQYLDVLLEHGEIGEVEFKQPQLERGSVATDWTPAPEDTEQDFAQTNANMNTLRETLTNADKALSQRIDTMDSEYKAADRQTSAKLGQLEKTVSDKDGATAQRISQLQAEYNALNASKASQAALTAEQNARAEADRAHAESLRQLNSRVDGNASRITTVERTANDTKQALAT
-1005 SNMTNTH
+1005 AHSQLSASYTNLDNKVNNLSIGGRNLLLATGNMTNTH
-1012 LWQFNKH
+1012 LWQFVKD
-1019 ANQTQTE
+1019 ADQTQVE
-1026 LPRTDSTLTL
+1026 LPRTSNTLTI

-1051 RNAVLADELVGGQT
+1051 RNAVLANELLGGET
-1065 YILSFEAR
+1065 YTLSFEAR

-1096 TNLFFTAKQAGVWER
+1096 TNLFFTAKQSGVWER

-1125 LFWQFIM
+1125 LLWQFIM
-1132 EINSTT
+1132 EINSATV
-1138 AGQFEFRKLKLER
+1138 GQFEFRKLKLER
-1151 GTIATDWTPAP
+1151 GTIP
-1162 EDTEQ
+1162 
-1167 DFAQTNASMN
+1167 
-1177 TMRETLT
+1177 
-1184 NADKALSQR
+1184 
-1193 IDTMDSEYKAAD
+1193 
-1205 QQTSAKLGQLEKTIS
+1205 
-1220 DKDGSTAQRISQ
+1220 
-1232 LQAEYSALNAR
+1232 
-1243 TDWRIIE
+1243 
-1250 QQTDL
+1250 
-1255 NTLKEQGKYF
+1255 
-1265 IKAANNP
+1265 
-1272 NAPANN
+1272 
-1278 WLYVE
+1278 
-1283 VDVGL
+1283 
-1288 SNKRIKQTVWIDNQA
+1288 
-1303 HQRYIRLW
+1303 
-1311 IESRWSDWEQ
+1311 
-1321 TPSFADVANKAS
+1321 
-1333 QAALTAEQ
+1333 
-1341 NARAAADRAHA
+1341 
-1352 ESLRQL
+1352 
-1358 NSRVDGN
+1358 
-1365 ASRITTV
+1365 
-1372 ERTANDTKQALAVA
+1372 
-1386 QSQLS
+1386 
-1391 ASYTN
+1391 
-1396 LDNKVNNLSI
+1396 
-1406 GGRNLLPN
+1406 
-1414 TRLMGGAW
+1414 
-1422 QVASHDGRT
+1422 
-1431 QKHHD
+1431 
-1436 GEMVRIAGNTQD
+1436 
-1448 WKHLAIYIDKAKA
+1448 
-1461 LEWLGTS
+1461 
-1468 RDFVLSVSI
+1468 
-1477 RRVSQTPNKLISLAL
+1477 
-1492 RKGLTRGFS
+1492 
-1501 DNQLGGNVNPT
+1501 
-1512 NQWTRY
+1512 
-1518 SIKGTITPDD
+1518 
-1528 LQYLYV
+1528 
-1534 RFEWWDDSEYEFK
+1534 
-1547 HPKLEFGTIATD
+1547 TD

-1573 FKQVQAT
+1573 FRQAQAT
-1580 KEGAIAQ
+1580 KDGAIAQ
-1587 KLSTLQTT
+1587 TVKTLQTT
-1595 VNGQTASIEQHAQSL
+1595 VNGQTASIEQHTQSL

-1652 PTGGKGDTPF
+1652 PTGGKGITPF

-1667 PQVINGVRVPS
+1667 PQVINGVRVPA

-1708 SANIGHFKSAQ
+1708 SANIGHFKSAEQ
-1719 SGARLEIKDSVL
+1719 GARLEIKDSVL

>member
-12 NQAPRKPHVA
+12 NQAPRKPHIA

-28 NSRFRGIYGLCEGEI
+28 NSRFKGIYGLCEGEI

-152 GGTYQEV
+152 GGAYQEV

-245 LKGSIIR
+245 LKGAIIR

-294 LGNQLAGMVD
+294 LGNQLASMVD

-495 GRIIAVNG
+495 GRIVAIDG

-521 NHDGIKTAKIILVK
+521 NHYGIKTAKIVLVK
-535 NSTITLDKSLDLGTS
+535 NSTITLDKSLDLAIS

-573 DDSTFEINALQ
+573 DDNIFEINALQ

-625 THQGQNMTTLTIA
+625 THQGQNLTTLTIA
-638 WSQVVGAVAY
+638 WAQVVGAAAY

-679 YLAQVIAVDAFDNQS
+679 YLAQVIAIDAFDNQS

-724 SMAVSW
+724 SMVVSW

-827 TQITKIGTI
+827 TQIAKIGTI

-851 SALANAQRT
+851 SALASAQQT

-893 QELVNLKNTVGGHTT
+893 QELVNLKNTVGGHTM
-908 SLRDLLVTTGDLSQR
+908 SLQDLLVTTGDISQR

-931 DKGAGE
+931 DKSAGE
-937 ITTIKQ
+937 ITAVKQ
-943 TQSGQATEISTLKA
+943 TQAGQATEINTLKA
-957 SSNNANTQIQALN
+957 SSNNANAQIQALN
-970 QSIANEREARSTA
+970 QTIANEKEARSIA

-995 IGGRNLLLAT
+995 IGGRNLLVDSDFKRGKWLFAGHNNQVTHRINNGVLTLGGSLAYWKHAKLIGGVSGLNDVLQIGKTYTFSVWARSTQGRKYVLISIRNWKDGQFSENIAKREQVGETWQRISVTGVYRQTPHNGQYLDVLLEHGEIGEVEFKQPQLERGSVATDWTPAPEDTEQDFAQTNANMNTLRETLTNADKALSQRIDTMDSEYKAADRQTSAKLGQLEKTVSDKDGATAQRISQLQAEYNALNASKASQAALTAEQNARAEADRAHAESLRQLNSRVDGNASRITTVERTANDTKQALAT
-1005 SNMTNTH
+1005 AHSQLSASYTNLDNKVNNLSIGGRNLLLATGNMTNTH
-1012 LWQFNKH
+1012 LWQFVKD
-1019 ANQTQTE
+1019 ADQTQVE
-1026 LPRTDSTLTL
+1026 LPRTSNTLTI

-1051 RNAVLADELVGGQT
+1051 RNAVLANELLGGET
-1065 YILSFEAR
+1065 YTLSFEAR

-1096 TNLFFTAKQAGVWER
+1096 TNLFFTAKQSGVWER

-1125 LFWQFIM
+1125 LLWQFIM
-1132 EINSTT
+1132 EINSATV
-1138 AGQFEFRKLKLER
+1138 GQFEFRKLKLER
-1151 GTIATDWTPAP
+1151 GTIP
-1162 EDTEQ
+1162 
-1167 DFAQTNASMN
+1167 
-1177 TMRETLT
+1177 
-1184 NADKALSQR
+1184 
-1193 IDTMDSEYKAAD
+1193 
-1205 QQTSAKLGQLEKTIS
+1205 
-1220 DKDGSTAQRISQ
+1220 
-1232 LQAEYSALNAR
+1232 
-1243 TDWRIIE
+1243 
-1250 QQTDL
+1250 
-1255 NTLKEQGKYF
+1255 
-1265 IKAANNP
+1265 
-1272 NAPANN
+1272 
-1278 WLYVE
+1278 
-1283 VDVGL
+1283 
-1288 SNKRIKQTVWIDNQA
+1288 
-1303 HQRYIRLW
+1303 
-1311 IESRWSDWEQ
+1311 
-1321 TPSFADVANKAS
+1321 
-1333 QAALTAEQ
+1333 
-1341 NARAAADRAHA
+1341 
-1352 ESLRQL
+1352 
-1358 NSRVDGN
+1358 
-1365 ASRITTV
+1365 
-1372 ERTANDTKQALAVA
+1372 
-1386 QSQLS
+1386 
-1391 ASYTN
+1391 
-1396 LDNKVNNLSI
+1396 
-1406 GGRNLLPN
+1406 
-1414 TRLMGGAW
+1414 
-1422 QVASHDGRT
+1422 
-1431 QKHHD
+1431 
-1436 GEMVRIAGNTQD
+1436 
-1448 WKHLAIYIDKAKA
+1448 
-1461 LEWLGTS
+1461 
-1468 RDFVLSVSI
+1468 
-1477 RRVSQTPNKLISLAL
+1477 
-1492 RKGLTRGFS
+1492 
-1501 DNQLGGNVNPT
+1501 
-1512 NQWTRY
+1512 
-1518 SIKGTITPDD
+1518 
-1528 LQYLYV
+1528 
-1534 RFEWWDDSEYEFK
+1534 
-1547 HPKLEFGTIATD
+1547 TD

-1573 FKQVQAT
+1573 FRQAQAT
-1580 KEGAIAQ
+1580 KDGAIAQ
-1587 KLSTLQTT
+1587 TVKTLQTT
-1595 VNGQTASIEQHAQSL
+1595 VNGQTASIEQHTQSL

-1637 VIDFAINANKFYIAP
+1637 VIDFAVNANKFYIAP
-1652 PTGGKGDTPF
+1652 PTGGKGITPF

-1667 PQVINGVRVPS
+1667 PQILNGVRVPA
-1678 GTYIKSAFIQ
+1678 GTYIRSAFIQ

-1708 SANIGHFKSAQ
+1708 SANIGHFKSAEQ
-1719 SGARLEIKDSVL
+1719 GARLEIKDSVL

>member
-12 NQAPRKPHVA
+12 NQAPRKPHIA

-28 NSRFRGIYGLCEGEI
+28 NSRFKGIYGLCEGEI

-152 GGTYQEV
+152 GGAYQEV

-245 LKGSIIR
+245 LKGAIIR

-294 LGNQLAGMVD
+294 LGNQLASMVD

-495 GRIIAVNG
+495 GRIVAIDG

-521 NHDGIKTAKIILVK
+521 NHYGIKTAKIVLVK
-535 NSTITLDKSLDLGTS
+535 NSTITLDKSLDLAIS

-573 DDSTFEINALQ
+573 DDNIFEINALQ

-625 THQGQNMTTLTIA
+625 THQGQNLTTLTIA
-638 WSQVVGAVAY
+638 WAQVVGAAAY

-654 DDGNW
+654 DDVNW

-679 YLAQVIAVDAFDNQS
+679 YLAQVIAIDAFDNQS

-724 SMAVSW
+724 SMVVSW

-827 TQITKIGTI
+827 TQIAKIGTI

-851 SALANAQRT
+851 SALASAQQT

-893 QELVNLKNTVGGHTT
+893 QELVNLKNTVGGHTM
-908 SLRDLLVTTGDLSQR
+908 SLQDLLVTTGDISQR

-931 DKGAGE
+931 DKSAGE
-937 ITTIKQ
+937 ITAVKQ
-943 TQSGQATEISTLKA
+943 TQAGQATEINTLKA
-957 SSNNANTQIQALN
+957 SSNNANAQIQALN
-970 QSIANEREARSTA
+970 QTIANEKEARSIA

-995 IGGRNLLLAT
+995 IGGRNLLVDSDFKRGKWLFAGHNNQVTHRINNGVLTLGGSLAYWKHAKLTSGTSELNDVLQVGETYTLSVWARSTQGRKYVLISIRNWKDGQFSENIAKREQVGETWQRISVTGVYRQTPHNGQYLDVLLEHGEIGEVEFKQPQLERGSVATDWTPAPEDTEQDFAQTNANMNTLRETLTNADKALSQRIDTMDSEYKAADRQTSAKLGQLEKTVSDKDGATAQRISQLQAEYNALNASKASQAALTAEQNARAEADRAHAESLRQLNSRVDGNASRITTVERTANDTKQALAT
-1005 SNMTNTH
+1005 AHSQLSASYTNLDNKVNNLSIGGRNLLLATGNMTNTH
-1012 LWQFNKH
+1012 LWQFVKD
-1019 ANQTQTE
+1019 ADQTQVE
-1026 LPRTDSTLTL
+1026 LPRTSNTLTI

-1051 RNAVLADELVGGQT
+1051 RNAVLANELLGGET
-1065 YILSFEAR
+1065 YTLSFEAR

-1096 TNLFFTAKQAGVWER
+1096 TNLFFTAKQSGVWER

-1125 LFWQFIM
+1125 LLWQFIM
-1132 EINSTT
+1132 EINSATV
-1138 AGQFEFRKLKLER
+1138 GQFEFRKLKLER
-1151 GTIATDWTPAP
+1151 GTIP
-1162 EDTEQ
+1162 
-1167 DFAQTNASMN
+1167 
-1177 TMRETLT
+1177 
-1184 NADKALSQR
+1184 
-1193 IDTMDSEYKAAD
+1193 
-1205 QQTSAKLGQLEKTIS
+1205 
-1220 DKDGSTAQRISQ
+1220 
-1232 LQAEYSALNAR
+1232 
-1243 TDWRIIE
+1243 
-1250 QQTDL
+1250 
-1255 NTLKEQGKYF
+1255 
-1265 IKAANNP
+1265 
-1272 NAPANN
+1272 
-1278 WLYVE
+1278 
-1283 VDVGL
+1283 
-1288 SNKRIKQTVWIDNQA
+1288 
-1303 HQRYIRLW
+1303 
-1311 IESRWSDWEQ
+1311 
-1321 TPSFADVANKAS
+1321 
-1333 QAALTAEQ
+1333 
-1341 NARAAADRAHA
+1341 
-1352 ESLRQL
+1352 
-1358 NSRVDGN
+1358 
-1365 ASRITTV
+1365 
-1372 ERTANDTKQALAVA
+1372 
-1386 QSQLS
+1386 
-1391 ASYTN
+1391 
-1396 LDNKVNNLSI
+1396 
-1406 GGRNLLPN
+1406 
-1414 TRLMGGAW
+1414 
-1422 QVASHDGRT
+1422 
-1431 QKHHD
+1431 
-1436 GEMVRIAGNTQD
+1436 
-1448 WKHLAIYIDKAKA
+1448 
-1461 LEWLGTS
+1461 
-1468 RDFVLSVSI
+1468 
-1477 RRVSQTPNKLISLAL
+1477 
-1492 RKGLTRGFS
+1492 
-1501 DNQLGGNVNPT
+1501 
-1512 NQWTRY
+1512 
-1518 SIKGTITPDD
+1518 
-1528 LQYLYV
+1528 
-1534 RFEWWDDSEYEFK
+1534 
-1547 HPKLEFGTIATD
+1547 TD

-1573 FKQVQAT
+1573 FRQAQAT
-1580 KEGAIAQ
+1580 KDGAIAQ
-1587 KLSTLQTT
+1587 TVKTLQTT
-1595 VNGQTASIEQHAQSL
+1595 VNGQTASIEQHTQSL

-1652 PTGGKGDTPF
+1652 PTGGKGITPF

-1667 PQVINGVRVPS
+1667 PQVINGVRVPA

-1708 SANIGHFKSAQ
+1708 SANIGHFKSAEQ
-1719 SGARLEIKDSVL
+1719 GARLEIKDSVL